1 MKKRFTLLS
10 TALLMGTSLSVFA
23 QEQAG
28 LVDKAEWKEGN
39 YFYLKSA
46 NSYLA
51 LDAERTDSVLVRNSA
66 GETKDE
72 IDLALWQIKKV
83 ETTAGGDVYQFTNKA
98 TKAVLSFSTKANAT
112 TVLDPSGVSQW
123 TFTGGKIVGYY
134 GDSKTLALSVSDSK
148 LTLASTANNSFTVE
162 LPISNYLLKANELG
176 DGIST
181 FILNM
186 GGNYTGDIFKDK
198 ELVATNLTGENKDY
212 MSLQIKGDE
221 YFDDGKAKY
230 LGVDTLYTEI
240 SGAKNAFGF
249 KFVADSTYKGP
260 AGGGT
265 HTWGNEAFQKFKF
278 TIDLKNDSVAMFV
291 KQAPSLTSENKYSG
305 NDVQVVYAT
314 LGDNKVLTVSETNPL
329 QGTAPFIT
337 TRRGTPVTLA
347 NGSGVY
353 FLKNVGKTANAGKY
367 LYGNED
373 KDEKYEYVSET
384 PSVYNPDGQWYVK
397 EENGKYSIVDRLKGT
412 TYASNSEIFAV
423 NGVSGAYTVAGRTDT
438 LSFEYQPKVDLK
450 DKYLGSLYF
459 TEAELKEKA
468 IQLNLQAVDGV
479 VVPISVSD
487 SVLFADT
494 EEDAKIFGLEVKEKS
509 VVGGAKVLG
518 DTLYAVS
525 YHLKDQFGDRYLV
538 KDEES
543 KSLIVSA
550 YQQSIL
556 DVVFESTKYGDTYE
570 MKVGDEYVTYNTKS
584 NLLLLGTSE
593 EAFKFKVDIIDAPQY
608 ETVES
613 SHLRFGSNGK
623 YLTMNPLTLWA
634 ELKNEGQEITKADYT
649 ADNFSFKIE
658 KADTVIPGKP
668 VYLISTCMIGADDE
682 TSDVRYYLSAI
693 DTVQHEGKNR
703 LGFIPSN
710 DTIRTSKNSPAYF
723 SLKKNEDGSLWLEN
737 INVKGGAF
745 VSQIAN
751 TLVMSNTGMNFSA
764 EKASAPTANEE
775 IEAPTSVVVAGGHN
789 SVTVMNAKDKKIVL
803 TDILGKIVGNYLV
816 TSDRFT
822 VPASRGLLIVAIE
835 GEVAQKVIVK

>member
-23 QEQAG
+23 EQASS
-28 LVDKAEWKEGN
+28 VDKAEWKEGYYYQLESN
-39 YFYLKSA
+39 GY
-46 NSYLA
+46 YLA
-51 LDAERTDSVLVRNSA
+51 VDGVVSDSVIVKKTIAESKASLDS
-66 GETKDE
+66 T
-72 IDLALWQIKKV
+72 LWQITKR
-83 ETTAGGDVYQFTNKA
+83 TTSGGIVYQFRNKA
-98 TKAVLSFSTKANAT
+98 TNALLAFAAKENAT
-112 TVLDPSGVSQW
+112 TKLDPAGVSEW
-123 TFTGGKIVGYY
+123 VFSDGNAIKGFFGDGKSYSLSLSKDGVLSLATTNSSNFNIVE
-134 GDSKTLALSVSDSK
+134 TK
-148 LTLASTANNSFTVE
+148 LYT
-162 LPISNYLLKANELG
+162 LKADELG

-181 FILNM
+181 FYMDL
-186 GGNYTGDIFKDK
+186 GGEYEGDIFSGK
-198 ELVATNLTGENKDY
+198 ELIAKETEDGYLKLQYKDD
-212 MSLQIKGDE
+212 QE
-221 YFDDGKAKY
+221 FPDGKAKY

-240 SGAKNAFGF
+240 SGAQNSFGF
-249 KFVADSTYKGP
+249 KFVADSTY
-260 AGGGT
+260 GGK
-265 HTWGNEAFQKFKF
+265 HTWGNEDFQKFKF
-278 TIDLKNDSVAMFV
+278 TIDLKNDSVAVFV
-291 KQAPSLTSENKYSG
+291 KQAPSLSIDNRYSE
-305 NDVQVVYAT
+305 DFQVVYAT
-314 LGDNKVLTVSETNPL
+314 LGDKKVLTVSETNPL

-353 FLKNVGKTANAGKY
+353 FLKNVGKAANAGKY
-367 LYGNED
+367 LYGNEI
-373 KDEKYEYVSET
+373 YASET

-397 EENGKYSIVDRLKGT
+397 EENGKYSIVDRLSNT
-412 TYASNSEIFAV
+412 SYAAANSEIFAV
-423 NGVSGAYTVAGRTDT
+423 KGISGAYTVAGRTDT
-438 LSFEYQPKVDLK
+438 LSFEYQPKVDLE
-450 DKYLGSLYF
+450 DKYLGILRL
-459 TEAELKEKA
+459 TEAELKEKT
-468 IQLNLQAVDGV
+468 IQLNVNAVGGT
-479 VVPISVSD
+479 VPISVSD
-487 SVLFADT
+487 SLLLADMEKEATSFRLFAGT
-494 EEDAKIFGLEVKEKS
+494 EEKTA
-509 VVGGAKVLG
+509 GAQSLG
-518 DTLYAVS
+518 DTLYTVS
-525 YHLKDQFGDRYLV
+525 YRLADQFGDRVLV
-538 KDEES
+538 KDS
-543 KSLIVSA
+543 KTGSLIMSS
-550 YQQSIL
+550 YQKDPLGIVFRQSN
-556 DVVFESTKYGDTYE
+556 DGTVYE
-570 MKVGDEYVTYNTKS
+570 MTVGKEYVTYSTQS
-584 NLLLLGTSE
+584 NLLLSE
-593 EAFKFKVDIIDAPQY
+593 EKSEAVEFDVDIIDAPQY
-608 ETVES
+608 EAVKS

-623 YLTMNPLTLWA
+623 FLTMNPLTLWA
-634 ELKNEGQEITKADYT
+634 ELKNEGQEITKAGYT

-668 VYLISTCMIGADDE
+668 VYLISTCMIGADDK

-723 SLKKNEDGSLWLEN
+723 SLRKNEDGSLWLEN

-789 SVTVMNAKDKKIVL
+789 SVTVMNARDKKIVL

>member
-10 TALLMGTSLSVFA
+10 TALLAVSLS
-23 QEQAG
+23 AG
-28 LVDKAEWKEGN
+28 AADNTEWKEGYYYQLESN
-39 YFYLKSA
+39 GY
-46 NSYLA
+46 YLA
-51 LDAERTDSVLVRNSA
+51 VDGVVSDSVIVKKTIAESKASLDS
-66 GETKDE
+66 T
-72 IDLALWQIKKV
+72 LWQITKR
-83 ETTAGGDVYQFTNKA
+83 TTSGGIVYQFRNKA
-98 TKAVLSFSTKANAT
+98 TNALLAFAAKENAT
-112 TVLDPSGVSQW
+112 TKLDPAGVSEW
-123 TFTGGKIVGYY
+123 VFSDGNAIKGFFGDGKSYSLSLSKDGVLSLATTNSSNFNIVE
-134 GDSKTLALSVSDSK
+134 TK
-148 LTLASTANNSFTVE
+148 LYT
-162 LPISNYLLKANELG
+162 LKADELG

-181 FILNM
+181 FYMDL
-186 GGNYTGDIFKDK
+186 GGEYEGDIFSGK
-198 ELVATNLTGENKDY
+198 ELIAKKAEDGYLKLQYKDD
-212 MSLQIKGDE
+212 QE
-221 YFDDGKAKY
+221 FPDGKAKY

-240 SGAKNAFGF
+240 SSAQNSFGF
-249 KFVADSTYKGP
+249 KFVADSTY
-260 AGGGT
+260 GGK
-265 HTWGNEAFQKFKF
+265 HTWGNEDFQKFKF

-353 FLKNVGKTANAGKY
+353 FLKNVGKAANAGKY
-367 LYGNED
+367 LYGNEI
-373 KDEKYEYVSET
+373 YASET

-397 EENGKYSIVDRLKGT
+397 EENGKYSIVDRLSNT
-412 TYASNSEIFAV
+412 SYAPNCEIFAV

-438 LSFEYQPKVDLK
+438 LSFEYQPKVDLE
-450 DKYLGSLYF
+450 DKYLGILRL
-459 TEAELKEKA
+459 TEAELKEKT
-468 IQLNLQAVDGV
+468 IQLNVNAVGGT
-479 VVPISVSD
+479 VPISVSD
-487 SVLFADT
+487 SLLLADMEKEATSFRLFAGT
-494 EEDAKIFGLEVKEKS
+494 EEKTA
-509 VVGGAKVLG
+509 GAQSLG
-518 DTLYAVS
+518 DTLYTVS
-525 YHLKDQFGDRYLV
+525 YRLADQFGDRVLV
-538 KDEES
+538 KDS
-543 KSLIVSA
+543 KTGSLIMSS
-550 YQQSIL
+550 YQKDPLGIVFRQSN
-556 DVVFESTKYGDTYE
+556 DGTVYE
-570 MKVGDEYVTYNTKS
+570 MTVGKEYVTYSTQS
-584 NLLLLGTSE
+584 NLLLSE
-593 EAFKFKVDIIDAPQY
+593 EKSEAVEFDVDIIDAPQY
-608 ETVES
+608 EAVKS

-634 ELKNEGQEITKADYT
+634 EMKNEGQEITKADYT

-668 VYLISTCMIGADDE
+668 VYLISTCMIGADDK

-723 SLKKNEDGSLWLEN
+723 SLRKNEDGSLWLEN

-789 SVTVMNAKDKKIVL
+789 SVTVMNARDKKIVL

>member
-1 MKKRFTLLS
+1 MDL
-10 TALLMGTSLSVFA
+10 G
-23 QEQAG
+23 
-28 LVDKAEWKEGN
+28 
-39 YFYLKSA
+39 
-46 NSYLA
+46 
-51 LDAERTDSVLVRNSA
+51 
-66 GETKDE
+66 GEYE
-72 IDLALWQIKKV
+72 
-83 ETTAGGDVYQFTNKA
+83 
-98 TKAVLSFSTKANAT
+98 
-112 TVLDPSGVSQW
+112 
-123 TFTGGKIVGYY
+123 
-134 GDSKTLALSVSDSK
+134 
-148 LTLASTANNSFTVE
+148 
-162 LPISNYLLKANELG
+162 
-176 DGIST
+176 
-181 FILNM
+181 
-186 GGNYTGDIFKDK
+186 GDIFSGK
-198 ELVATNLTGENKDY
+198 ELIAKETEDGYLKLQYKDD
-212 MSLQIKGDE
+212 QE
-221 YFDDGKAKY
+221 FPDGKAKY

-240 SGAKNAFGF
+240 SGAQNSFGF
-249 KFVADSTYKGP
+249 KFVADSTY
-260 AGGGT
+260 GGK
-265 HTWGNEAFQKFKF
+265 HTWGNEDFQKFKF
-278 TIDLKNDSVAMFV
+278 TIDLKNDSVAVFV
-291 KQAPSLTSENKYSG
+291 KQAPSLSIDNRYSE
-305 NDVQVVYAT
+305 DFQVVYAT
-314 LGDNKVLTVSETNPL
+314 LGDKKVLTVSETEPL

-353 FLKNVGKTANAGKY
+353 FLKNVGKAANAGKY
-367 LYGNED
+367 LYGNE
-373 KDEKYEYVSET
+373 EYASET

-423 NGVSGAYTVAGRTDT
+423 NGVSGAYTVAGKTDT
-438 LSFEYQPKVDLK
+438 LSFEYQPKVDLN

-468 IQLNLQAVDGV
+468 IRLNLQAVDGV

-494 EEDAKIFGLEVKEKS
+494 EEDAKIFGLEVKDKK

-570 MKVGDEYVTYNTKS
+570 MKVRDEYVTYNTKS

-608 ETVES
+608 EAVKS

-623 YLTMNPLTLWA
+623 FLTMNPLTLWA
-634 ELKNEGQEITKADYT
+634 EMKNEGQEITKAGYT

-723 SLKKNEDGSLWLEN
+723 SLRKNEDGSLWLEN

-789 SVTVMNAKDKKIVL
+789 SVTVMNARDKKIVL

>member
-23 QEQAG
+23 QEQASS
-28 LVDKAEWKEGN
+28 VDKAEWKEGN
-39 YFYLKSA
+39 YFYLKSD

-51 LDAERTDSVLVRNSA
+51 LSAERTDSVLIRSNE
-66 GETKDE
+66 GQTKDE

-123 TFTGGKIVGYY
+123 TFTDGYIVGYY

-148 LTLASTANNSFTVE
+148 LALTSTTNNRFTVE
-162 LPISNYLLKANELG
+162 LPDSKYQLKANELG

-353 FLKNVGKTANAGKY
+353 FLKNAGKTTDGGKY
-367 LYGNED
+367 LYGSG
-373 KDEKYEYVSET
+373 YVAET

-423 NGVSGAYTVAGRTDT
+423 NGVSGAYTVAGKTDT

-494 EEDAKIFGLEVKEKS
+494 EEDAKIFGLEVKDKK
-509 VVGGAKVLG
+509 VVGGAMVLG

-613 SHLRFGSNGK
+613 SHLRFECNGK

>member
-23 QEQAG
+23 QEQASP
-28 LVDKAEWKEGN
+28 VDKAEWKEGN
-39 YFYLKSA
+39 YFYLTSA

-51 LDAERTDSVLVRNSA
+51 LDAERTDSAIVRNSA

-134 GDSKTLALSVSDSK
+134 GDSKTLALSISDSR
-148 LTLASTANNSFTVE
+148 LALVE
-162 LPISNYLLKANELG
+162 ATESEFSVVYPDKAYNLKINELG

-181 FILNM
+181 FYMDL
-186 GGNYTGDIFKDK
+186 GGEYEGDIFSGK
-198 ELVATNLTGENKDY
+198 ELIAKEAEDGFWKLQYKDDQEF
-212 MSLQIKGDE
+212 S
-221 YFDDGKAKY
+221 DGKAKY
-230 LGVDTLYTEI
+230 LGVDSVKTTI
-240 SGAKNAFGF
+240 TGATGSYGLQF
-249 KFVADSTYKGP
+249 KADSMYTKG
-260 AGGGT
+260 AL
-265 HTWGNEAFQKFKF
+265 HSYSNDDAQKFKF
-278 TIDLKNDSVAMFV
+278 VIDLSNDSIAVFV
-291 KQAPSLTSENKYSG
+291 KKVNTAENI
-305 NDVQVVYAT
+305 QVVYAT
-314 LGDNKVLTVSETNPL
+314 LGDNKVLTVSETTSKDDMMLPT

-367 LYGNED
+367 LYGNEV
-373 KDEKYEYVSET
+373 YTSET

-397 EENGKYSIVDRLKGT
+397 EENGKYSIVDRLSNKL
-412 TYASNSEIFAV
+412 YATNCEIFAV
-423 NGVSGAYTVAGRTDT
+423 KGISGAYTVAGRTDT

-450 DKYLGSLYF
+450 DKYLGILRL
-459 TEAELKEKA
+459 TEAELKEKT
-468 IQLNLQAVDGV
+468 IQLNVNAVGGT
-479 VVPISVSD
+479 VPISVSD
-487 SVLFADT
+487 SLLLADMEKEATSFRLFAGT
-494 EEDAKIFGLEVKEKS
+494 EEKTA
-509 VVGGAKVLG
+509 GAQSLG
-518 DTLYAVS
+518 DTLYTVS
-525 YHLKDQFGDRYLV
+525 YRLADQFGDRVLV
-538 KDEES
+538 KDS
-543 KSLIVSA
+543 KTGSLIMSS
-550 YQQSIL
+550 YQKDPLGIVFRQSN
-556 DVVFESTKYGDTYE
+556 DGTVYE
-570 MKVGDEYVTYNTKS
+570 MTVGKEYVTYSTQS
-584 NLLLLGTSE
+584 NLLLSE
-593 EAFKFKVDIIDAPQY
+593 EKSEAVEFDVDIIDAPQY

-613 SHLRFGSNGK
+613 SHLRFECNGK

>member
-10 TALLMGTSLSVFA
+10 TALLMGASLSVSA
-23 QEQAG
+23 AD
-28 LVDKAEWKEGN
+28 VDKAEWKEGN
-39 YFYLKSA
+39 YFYLKTDA
-46 NSYLA
+46 QYYLA
-51 LDAERTDSVLVRNSA
+51 LDEMRTDSVLLRNNA
-66 GETKDE
+66 GTTKDE

-123 TFTGGKIVGYY
+123 TFTDGKIVGYY
-134 GDSKTLALSVSDSK
+134 GDSKTLAVSIKDSK
-148 LTLASTANNSFTVE
+148 DLVLATETSDAFSVE
-162 LPISNYLLKANELG
+162 YPNKKYLLEANELG
-176 DGIST
+176 NGIST
-181 FILNM
+181 FVLNM
-186 GGNYTGDIFKDK
+186 GGNYTGDIFKDN
-198 ELVATNLTGENKDY
+198 ELIATDLTGDDEAY

-221 YFDDGKAKY
+221 YFEDGKAKY

-240 SGAKNAFGF
+240 SGAQNSFGF
-249 KFVADSTYKGP
+249 KFVADSTY
-260 AGGGT
+260 GGT
-265 HTWGNEAFQKFKF
+265 HTWGNGDFQKFKF
-278 TIDLKNDSVAMFV
+278 TIDLKNDSIAMFV
-291 KQAPSLTSENKYSG
+291 KQAPSLSIVNRYST
-305 NDVQVVYAT
+305 DVQVVYAT
-314 LGDNKVLTVSETNPL
+314 LGDNKVLTVSETTSKGDTILPT
-329 QGTAPFIT
+329 QGKAPFIT
-337 TRRGTPVTLA
+337 TRRGTPVTLT

-353 FLKNVGKTANAGKY
+353 FLKNIGRTTNAGKY
-367 LYGNED
+367 LYGNE
-373 KDEKYEYVSET
+373 EYASET
-384 PSVYNPDGQWYVK
+384 PSLYNPDGQWYVK
-397 EENGKYSIVDRLKGT
+397 EENGKYSIVNRLSNEA
-412 TYASNSEIFAV
+412 YATNSEIFAV
-423 NGVSGAYTVAGRTDT
+423 KGASGIYTVAGKNDT
-438 LSFEYQPKVDLK
+438 LSFIYQPTVDLK
-450 DKYLGSLYF
+450 DKYLGVLRL
-459 TEAELKEKA
+459 TEAELKEKT
-468 IQLNLQAVDGV
+468 IQLSVKAVGGTA
-479 VVPISVSD
+479 PISVSD
-487 SVLFADT
+487 SLLLADMENEATPFRLLAGT
-494 EEDAKIFGLEVKEKS
+494 EGKTA
-509 VVGGAKVLG
+509 GAQSLG
-518 DTLYAVS
+518 DTLYTVS
-525 YHLKDQFGDRYLV
+525 YRLADQFGDRVLV
-538 KDEES
+538 KDT
-543 KSLIVSA
+543 KTGSLIMSSF
-550 YQQSIL
+550 QKDTL
-556 DVVFESTKYGDTYE
+556 DVVFRQSNDGTVYE
-570 MKVGDEYVTYNTKS
+570 LTVGDNYVTYNTQS
-584 NLLLLGTSE
+584 NLLLSDKKSE
-593 EAFKFKVDIIDAPQY
+593 AVSFDVEVVDAPQY

-613 SHLRFGSNGK
+613 SHLRFECNGK

>member
-10 TALLMGTSLSVFA
+10 TALLAVSLS
-23 QEQAG
+23 AG
-28 LVDKAEWKEGN
+28 AADNTERKEGYYYQLESN
-39 YFYLKSA
+39 GY
-46 NSYLA
+46 YLA
-51 LDAERTDSVLVRNSA
+51 VDGVVSDSVIVKKTIAESKASLDS
-66 GETKDE
+66 T
-72 IDLALWQIKKV
+72 LWQITKR
-83 ETTAGGDVYQFTNKA
+83 TTSGGIVYQFRNKA
-98 TKAVLSFSTKANAT
+98 TNALLAFAAKENAT
-112 TVLDPSGVSQW
+112 TKLDPAGVSEW
-123 TFTGGKIVGYY
+123 AFSDGNAIKGFFGDGKSYSLSLSKDGVLSLATTNSSNFNIVETMLY
-134 GDSKTLALSVSDSK
+134 
-148 LTLASTANNSFTVE
+148 
-162 LPISNYLLKANELG
+162 ILKADELG

-181 FILNM
+181 FYMDL
-186 GGNYTGDIFKDK
+186 GGEYEGDIFSGK
-198 ELVATNLTGENKDY
+198 ELIAKKAEDGYLKLQYKDD
-212 MSLQIKGDE
+212 QE
-221 YFDDGKAKY
+221 FPDGKAKY

-240 SGAKNAFGF
+240 SGAQNSFGF
-249 KFVADSTYKGP
+249 KFVADSTY
-260 AGGGT
+260 GGK
-265 HTWGNEAFQKFKF
+265 HTWGNEDFQKFKF
-278 TIDLKNDSVAMFV
+278 TIDLKNDSVAVFV
-291 KQAPSLTSENKYSG
+291 KQAPSLSIDNRYSE
-305 NDVQVVYAT
+305 DFQVVYAT
-314 LGDNKVLTVSETNPL
+314 LGDKKVLTVSETEPL

-353 FLKNVGKTANAGKY
+353 FLKKVGKAANAGKY
-367 LYGNED
+367 LYGNE
-373 KDEKYEYVSET
+373 EYVSET

-423 NGVSGAYTVAGRTDT
+423 NGVSGAYTVAGKTDT
-438 LSFEYQPKVDLK
+438 LSFEYQPKVDLE
-450 DKYLGSLYF
+450 DKYLGILRL
-459 TEAELKEKA
+459 TEAELKEKT
-468 IQLNLQAVDGV
+468 IQLNVNAVGGT
-479 VVPISVSD
+479 VPISVSD
-487 SVLFADT
+487 SLLLADMEKEATSFRLLAGT
-494 EEDAKIFGLEVKEKS
+494 EEKTA
-509 VVGGAKVLG
+509 GAQSLG
-518 DTLYAVS
+518 DTLYTVS
-525 YHLKDQFGDRYLV
+525 YRLADQFGDRVLV
-538 KDEES
+538 KDS
-543 KSLIVSA
+543 KTGSLIMSS
-550 YQQSIL
+550 YQKDPLDIVFRQSN
-556 DVVFESTKYGDTYE
+556 DGTVYE
-570 MKVGDEYVTYNTKS
+570 MTVGKEYVTYSTQS
-584 NLLLLGTSE
+584 NLLLSE
-593 EAFKFKVDIIDAPQY
+593 EKSDAVEFDVDIIDAPQY

-668 VYLISTCMIGADDE
+668 VYLISTCMIGADDK

-723 SLKKNEDGSLWLEN
+723 SLRKNEDGSLWLEN

>member
-10 TALLMGTSLSVFA
+10 TALLLGASFSAVA
-23 QEQAG
+23 A
-28 LVDKAEWKEGN
+28 VDKAEWKEGN
-39 YFYLKSA
+39 YYQLQSGEYYLVVDGAVS
-46 NSYLA
+46 
-51 LDAERTDSVLVRNSA
+51 DSVIVKKKVEEA
-66 GETKDE
+66 TKASLDST
-72 IDLALWQIKKV
+72 LWQITKR
-83 ETTAGGDVYQFTNKA
+83 TTSGGVVYQFRNKA
-98 TKAVLSFSTKANAT
+98 TNAYLAFAPKENAT
-112 TVLDPSGVSQW
+112 TKLDPSGVSEW
-123 TFTGGKIVGYY
+123 TFNEDGAIKGYFGDGKSYSLSISSDDLSLSTTTASNFNIVAADPY
-134 GDSKTLALSVSDSK
+134 TLKS
-148 LTLASTANNSFTVE
+148 
-162 LPISNYLLKANELG
+162 YELG

-181 FILNM
+181 FYMDL
-186 GGNYTGDIFKDK
+186 GGEYEGDIFSGK
-198 ELVATNLTGENKDY
+198 ELIAKDIEDGFLK
-212 MSLQIKGDE
+212 LQYKDDQE
-221 YFDDGKAKY
+221 FSDGKAKY
-230 LGVDTLYTEI
+230 LGVDSVKTTI
-240 SGAKNAFGF
+240 SGATGSYGLQF
-249 KFVADSTYKGP
+249 KADSIYAKG
-260 AGGGT
+260 AL
-265 HTWGNEAFQKFKF
+265 HSYSNDDAQKFKF
-278 TIDLKNDSVAMFV
+278 VIDLSNDSIAVFV
-291 KQAPSLTSENKYSG
+291 KKVNTAENI
-305 NDVQVVYAT
+305 QVVYAT
-314 LGDNKVLTVSETNPL
+314 LGENKVLTVSETESL

-373 KDEKYEYVSET
+373 EDEKYEYVSET

-397 EENGKYSIVDRLKGT
+397 EENGKYSIVDRLSNT
-412 TYASNSEIFAV
+412 SYATNSEIFAV
-423 NGVSGAYTVAGRTDT
+423 KGASGAYTVAGRTDT
-438 LSFEYQPKVDLK
+438 LTFEYQPKVDLK

-459 TEAELKEKA
+459 SEAELKEKV
-468 IQLNLQAVDGV
+468 IQLNLQAVDGI

-494 EEDAKIFGLEVKEKS
+494 EEDAKIFRLEVNDKR
-509 VVGGAKVLG
+509 VVGGATILG

-525 YHLKDQFGDRYLV
+525 YLLKDQFGDRYLV
-538 KDEES
+538 EDKEN
-543 KSLIVSA
+543 KSLVVSEF
-550 YQQSIL
+550 QQSVL

-570 MKVGDEYVTYNTKS
+570 MKVKDEYVTYNTKS
-584 NLLLLGTSE
+584 NFLLLGPSE
-593 EAFKFKVDIIDAPQY
+593 EAFKFKVNIIDAPQY

-634 ELKNEGQEITKADYT
+634 EMKNEGQEITKAGYT

-668 VYLISTCMIGADDE
+668 VYLISTCMIGADDK

-693 DTVQHEGKNR
+693 DTAKYEGKNR

-737 INVKGGAF
+737 VNVKGGSF
-745 VSQIAN
+745 VTQIAN
-751 TLVMSNTGMNFSA
+751 TLVMSNTGMNFTT

-775 IEAPTSVVVAGGHN
+775 IEKPVSVIVAGGHN

>member
-10 TALLMGTSLSVFA
+10 TALLLGASFSAVA
-23 QEQAG
+23 A
-28 LVDKAEWKEGN
+28 VDKAEWKEGN
-39 YFYLKSA
+39 YFYLTS
-46 NSYLA
+46 NGSYLA
-51 LDAERTDSVLVRNSA
+51 LDAERTDSVLVRSNK
-66 GETKDE
+66 GDKKED

-83 ETTAGGDVYQFTNKA
+83 ETTAAGDVYQFTNKA
-98 TKAVLSFSTKANAT
+98 TKAVLAFSTKANAT

-134 GDSKTLALSVSDSK
+134 GDSKTLALSVSDAK
-148 LTLASTANNSFTVE
+148 LALTSTTSNSFTVE
-162 LPISNYLLKANELG
+162 LPDSNYRLKANELG

-186 GGNYTGDIFKDK
+186 GGNYSGDIFKDK
-198 ELVATNLTGENKDY
+198 ELVATDLTGENEAY
-212 MSLQIKGDE
+212 MSLQVKGDE

-260 AGGGT
+260 AGGGK

-291 KQAPSLTSENKYSG
+291 KQAPSLTSVNKYSG

-347 NGSGVY
+347 NSSGVY
-353 FLKNVGKTANAGKY
+353 FLKTVGKTANAGKY
-367 LYGNED
+367 LYG
-373 KDEKYEYVSET
+373 DENVTYKYVAET

-397 EENGKYSIVDRLKGT
+397 EENGKYSIVDRLRGK
-412 TYASNSEIFAV
+412 TYAANSEIFAV
-423 NGVSGAYTVAGRTDT
+423 KGVSGAYTVAGRTDT
-438 LSFEYQPKVDLK
+438 LAFEYQPKVDLK

-459 TEAELKEKA
+459 SEAELKEKV
-468 IQLNLQAVDGV
+468 IQLNLQAVDGI

-494 EEDAKIFGLEVKEKS
+494 EEDAKIFRLEVNDKR
-509 VVGGAKVLG
+509 VVGGATIFG

-525 YHLKDQFGDRYLV
+525 YLLKDQFGDRYLV
-538 KDEES
+538 EDKEN
-543 KSLIVSA
+543 KSLVVSEF
-550 YQQSIL
+550 QQSVL

-570 MKVGDEYVTYNTKS
+570 MKVKDEYVTYNTKS
-584 NLLLLGTSE
+584 NFLLLGPSE
-593 EAFKFKVDIIDAPQY
+593 EAFKFKVNIINAPQY

-634 ELKNEGQEITKADYT
+634 EMKNEGQEITKAGYT

-668 VYLISTCMIGADDE
+668 VYLISTCMIGADDK

-693 DTVQHEGKNR
+693 DTVQYEGKNR

-737 INVKGGAF
+737 VNVKGGSF
-745 VSQIAN
+745 VTQIAN
-751 TLVMSNTGMNFSA
+751 TLVMSNTGMNFTT

-775 IEAPTSVVVAGGHN
+775 IEKPVSVIVAGGHN
-789 SVTVMNAKDKKIVL
+789 SVSVMNAKDKKIVL

>member
-23 QEQAG
+23 QEQASP
-28 LVDKAEWKEGN
+28 VDKAEWKEGN
-39 YFYLKSA
+39 YFYLTSA

-51 LDAERTDSVLVRNSA
+51 LDAERTDSVLVRSNK
-66 GETKDE
+66 GDTKDE

-162 LPISNYLLKANELG
+162 LPISNYLLKADELG

-291 KQAPSLTSENKYSG
+291 KQAPSLALDKIYSEK
-305 NDVQVVYAT
+305 DVQVVYAT
-314 LGDNKVLTVSETNPL
+314 LGDNKVLTISETNPL

-367 LYGNED
+367 LYGNEV
-373 KDEKYEYVSET
+373 YISET

-423 NGVSGAYTVAGRTDT
+423 NGVSGAYTVAGKTDT

-450 DKYLGSLYF
+450 DKYLGILRL
-459 TEAELKEKA
+459 TEAELKEKT
-468 IQLNLQAVDGV
+468 IQLNVNAVGGT
-479 VVPISVSD
+479 VPISVSD
-487 SVLFADT
+487 SLLLADMEKEATSFRLFAGT
-494 EEDAKIFGLEVKEKS
+494 EEKTA
-509 VVGGAKVLG
+509 GAQSLG
-518 DTLYAVS
+518 DTLYTVS
-525 YHLKDQFGDRYLV
+525 YRLADQFGDRVLV
-538 KDEES
+538 KDS
-543 KSLIVSA
+543 KTGSLIMSS
-550 YQQSIL
+550 YQKDPLGIVFRQSN
-556 DVVFESTKYGDTYE
+556 DGTVYE
-570 MKVGDEYVTYNTKS
+570 MTVGKEYVTYSTQS
-584 NLLLLGTSE
+584 NLLLSE
-593 EAFKFKVDIIDAPQY
+593 EKSEAVEFDVDIIDAPQY

-613 SHLRFGSNGK
+613 SHLRFECNGK

>member
-23 QEQAG
+23 QEQASP
-28 LVDKAEWKEGN
+28 VDKAEWKEGN
-39 YFYLKSA
+39 YFYLTSA

-51 LDAERTDSVLVRNSA
+51 LDAERTDSVIVRNSA

-134 GDSKTLALSVSDSK
+134 GDSKTLALSISDSR
-148 LTLASTANNSFTVE
+148 LALVE
-162 LPISNYLLKANELG
+162 ATESEFSVVYPDKAYNLKINELG

-181 FILNM
+181 FYMDL
-186 GGNYTGDIFKDK
+186 GGEYEGDIFSGK
-198 ELVATNLTGENKDY
+198 ELIAKEAEDGFWKLQYKDDQEF
-212 MSLQIKGDE
+212 S
-221 YFDDGKAKY
+221 DGKAKY
-230 LGVDTLYTEI
+230 LGVDSVKTTI
-240 SGAKNAFGF
+240 TGATGSYGLQF
-249 KFVADSTYKGP
+249 KADSMYTKG
-260 AGGGT
+260 AL
-265 HTWGNEAFQKFKF
+265 HSYSNDDAQKFKF
-278 TIDLKNDSVAMFV
+278 VIDLSNDSIAVFV
-291 KQAPSLTSENKYSG
+291 KKVNTAENI
-305 NDVQVVYAT
+305 QVVYAT

-337 TRRGTPVTLA
+337 TRRGTPVTLV

-367 LYGNED
+367 LYGNEV
-373 KDEKYEYVSET
+373 YASET

-397 EENGKYSIVDRLKGT
+397 EENGKYSIVDRLSNT
-412 TYASNSEIFAV
+412 SYAANSEIFAV
-423 NGVSGAYTVAGRTDT
+423 KGISGAYTVAGRTDT

-450 DKYLGSLYF
+450 DKYLGILRL
-459 TEAELKEKA
+459 TEAELKEKT
-468 IQLNLQAVDGV
+468 IQLNVNAVGGT
-479 VVPISVSD
+479 VPISVSD
-487 SVLFADT
+487 SLLLADMEKEATSFRLFAGT
-494 EEDAKIFGLEVKEKS
+494 EEKTA
-509 VVGGAKVLG
+509 GAQSLG
-518 DTLYAVS
+518 DTLYTVS
-525 YHLKDQFGDRYLV
+525 YRLADQFGDRVLV
-538 KDEES
+538 KDS
-543 KSLIVSA
+543 KTGSLIMSS
-550 YQQSIL
+550 YQKDPLGIVFRQSN
-556 DVVFESTKYGDTYE
+556 DGTVYE
-570 MKVGDEYVTYNTKS
+570 MTVGKEYVTYSTQS
-584 NLLLLGTSE
+584 NLLLSE
-593 EAFKFKVDIIDAPQY
+593 EKSEAVEFDVDIIDAPQY

-613 SHLRFGSNGK
+613 SHLRFECNGK

-693 DTVQHEGKNR
+693 DSVQHEGKNR

>member
-10 TALLMGTSLSVFA
+10 TALLAVSLS
-23 QEQAG
+23 AG
-28 LVDKAEWKEGN
+28 AADNTEWKEGYYYQLESN
-39 YFYLKSA
+39 GY
-46 NSYLA
+46 YLA
-51 LDAERTDSVLVRNSA
+51 VDGVVSDSVIVKKTIAESKASLDS
-66 GETKDE
+66 T
-72 IDLALWQIKKV
+72 LWQITKR
-83 ETTAGGDVYQFTNKA
+83 TTSGGIVYQFRNKA
-98 TKAVLSFSTKANAT
+98 TNALLAFAAKENAT
-112 TVLDPSGVSQW
+112 TKLDPAGVSEW
-123 TFTGGKIVGYY
+123 VFSDGNAIKGFFGDGKSYSLSLSKDGVLSLATTNSSNFNIVE
-134 GDSKTLALSVSDSK
+134 TK
-148 LTLASTANNSFTVE
+148 LYT
-162 LPISNYLLKANELG
+162 LKADELG

-181 FILNM
+181 FYMDL
-186 GGNYTGDIFKDK
+186 GGEYEGDIFSGK
-198 ELVATNLTGENKDY
+198 ELIAKETEDGYLKLQYKDD
-212 MSLQIKGDE
+212 QE
-221 YFDDGKAKY
+221 FPDGKAKY

-240 SGAKNAFGF
+240 SDAQNSFGF
-249 KFVADSTYKGP
+249 KFVADSTY
-260 AGGGT
+260 GGK
-265 HTWGNEAFQKFKF
+265 HTWGNEDFQKFKF
-278 TIDLKNDSVAMFV
+278 TIDLKNDSVAVFV
-291 KQAPSLTSENKYSG
+291 KQAPSLSIDNKYSP
-305 NDVQVVYAT
+305 DVQVVYAT
-314 LGDNKVLTVSETNPL
+314 LGDKKVLTVSETEPL

-353 FLKNVGKTANAGKY
+353 FLKNVGKAANAGKY
-367 LYGNED
+367 LYGNEI
-373 KDEKYEYVSET
+373 YASET

-397 EENGKYSIVDRLKGT
+397 EENGKYSIVDRLSNT
-412 TYASNSEIFAV
+412 SYAPNCEIFAV

-438 LSFEYQPKVDLK
+438 LSFEYQPKVDLT

-459 TEAELKEKA
+459 TEAELNEKA

-494 EEDAKIFGLEVKEKS
+494 EEDAKIFGLEVKDKK

-584 NLLLLGTSE
+584 NLLLLGTSK

-608 ETVES
+608 EAVKS

-623 YLTMNPLTLWA
+623 FLTMNPLTLWA
-634 ELKNEGQEITKADYT
+634 EMKNEGQEITKAGYT

-658 KADTVIPGKP
+658 KADTIIPGKP
-668 VYLISTCMIGADDE
+668 VYLISTCMIGADDK

-723 SLKKNEDGSLWLEN
+723 SLRKNEDGSLWLEN

-775 IEAPTSVVVAGGHN
+775 IETPTSVVVAGGHN

>member
-23 QEQAG
+23 QEQASS
-28 LVDKAEWKEGN
+28 VDKAEWKEGN
-39 YFYLKSA
+39 YFYLTSA

-51 LDAERTDSVLVRNSA
+51 LDAERTDSVLVRSNK
-66 GETKDE
+66 GDTKDE

-123 TFTGGKIVGYY
+123 TFTDGYIVGYY

-148 LTLASTANNSFTVE
+148 LALTSTTNNRFTVE
-162 LPISNYLLKANELG
+162 LPDSKYQLKANELG

-186 GGNYTGDIFKDK
+186 GGNYTGDIFKGK

-291 KQAPSLTSENKYSG
+291 KQAPSLTSENKYSEK
-305 NDVQVVYAT
+305 DVQVVYAT

-337 TRRGTPVTLA
+337 TCRGTPVTLA

-353 FLKNVGKTANAGKY
+353 FLKNVGKTADAGKY
-367 LYGNED
+367 LYGKE
-373 KDEKYEYVSET
+373 DEKYEYASET

-397 EENGKYSIVDRLKGT
+397 EEDGKYSIVDRLSNIS
-412 TYASNSEIFAV
+412 YATNSEIFAV

-494 EEDAKIFGLEVKEKS
+494 EEDAKIFGLEVKDKK
-509 VVGGAKVLG
+509 VVGGAMVLG

-613 SHLRFGSNGK
+613 SHLRFECNGK

-634 ELKNEGQEITKADYT
+634 ELKNEGQKITKADYT

>member
-10 TALLMGTSLSVFA
+10 TALLAVSLS
-23 QEQAG
+23 AG
-28 LVDKAEWKEGN
+28 AADNTEWKEGYYYQLESN
-39 YFYLKSA
+39 GY
-46 NSYLA
+46 YLA
-51 LDAERTDSVLVRNSA
+51 VDGVVSDSVIVKKTIAESKALLDS
-66 GETKDE
+66 T
-72 IDLALWQIKKV
+72 LWQITKR
-83 ETTAGGDVYQFTNKA
+83 TTSGGIVYQFRNKA
-98 TKAVLSFSTKANAT
+98 TNALLAFAAKENAT
-112 TVLDPSGVSQW
+112 TKLDPAGVSEW
-123 TFTGGKIVGYY
+123 VFSDGNAIKGFFGDGKSYSLSLSKDGVLSLATTNSSNFNIVE
-134 GDSKTLALSVSDSK
+134 TK
-148 LTLASTANNSFTVE
+148 LYT
-162 LPISNYLLKANELG
+162 LKADELG

-181 FILNM
+181 FYMDL
-186 GGNYTGDIFKDK
+186 GGEYEGDIFSGK
-198 ELVATNLTGENKDY
+198 ELIAKETEDGYLKLQYKDD
-212 MSLQIKGDE
+212 QE
-221 YFDDGKAKY
+221 FPDGKAKY

-240 SGAKNAFGF
+240 SDAQNSFGF
-249 KFVADSTYKGP
+249 KFVADSTY
-260 AGGGT
+260 GGK
-265 HTWGNEAFQKFKF
+265 HTWGNEDFQKFKF
-278 TIDLKNDSVAMFV
+278 TIDLKNDSVAVFV
-291 KQAPSLTSENKYSG
+291 KQAPSLSIDNKYSP
-305 NDVQVVYAT
+305 DVQVVYAT
-314 LGDNKVLTVSETNPL
+314 LGDKKVLTVSETEPL

-353 FLKNVGKTANAGKY
+353 FLKNVGKAANAGKY
-367 LYGNED
+367 LYGNEI
-373 KDEKYEYVSET
+373 YASET

-423 NGVSGAYTVAGRTDT
+423 NGVSGAYTVAGKTDT
-438 LSFEYQPKVDLK
+438 LSFEYQPKVDLN
-450 DKYLGSLYF
+450 DKYLGILRL
-459 TEAELKEKA
+459 TEAELKEKT
-468 IQLNLQAVDGV
+468 IQLNVNAVGGT
-479 VVPISVSD
+479 VPISVSD
-487 SVLFADT
+487 SLLLADMEKEATSFRLFAGT
-494 EEDAKIFGLEVKEKS
+494 EEKTA
-509 VVGGAKVLG
+509 GAQSLG
-518 DTLYAVS
+518 DTLYTVS
-525 YHLKDQFGDRYLV
+525 YRLADQFGDRVLV
-538 KDEES
+538 KDS
-543 KSLIVSA
+543 KTGSLIMSS
-550 YQQSIL
+550 YQKDPLGIVFRQSN
-556 DVVFESTKYGDTYE
+556 DGTVYE
-570 MKVGDEYVTYNTKS
+570 MTVGKEYVTYSTQS
-584 NLLLLGTSE
+584 NLLLSE
-593 EAFKFKVDIIDAPQY
+593 EKSEAVEFKVDIIDAPQY
-608 ETVES
+608 EAVKS

-623 YLTMNPLTLWA
+623 FLTMNPLTLWA
-634 ELKNEGQEITKADYT
+634 EMKNEGQEITKAGYT

-710 DTIRTSKNSPAYF
+710 DTIRTSKNSTAYF
-723 SLKKNEDGSLWLEN
+723 SLRKNEDGSLWLEN

-751 TLVMSNTGMNFSA
+751 TLIMSNTGMNFSA

-789 SVTVMNAKDKKIVL
+789 SVTVMNARDKKIVL

>member
-23 QEQAG
+23 QEQASS
-28 LVDKAEWKEGN
+28 VDKAEWKEGN
-39 YFYLKSA
+39 YFYLTSA

-51 LDAERTDSVLVRNSA
+51 LDAERTDSVLVRSNK
-66 GETKDE
+66 GDTKDE

-123 TFTGGKIVGYY
+123 TFTDGYIVGYY

-148 LTLASTANNSFTVE
+148 LALTSTTNNRFTVE
-162 LPISNYLLKANELG
+162 LPDSKYQLKANELG

-373 KDEKYEYVSET
+373 EDEKYEYVSET

-423 NGVSGAYTVAGRTDT
+423 NGVSGAYTVAGKTDT

-459 TEAELKEKA
+459 TEAELNEKA

-494 EEDAKIFGLEVKEKS
+494 EEDAKIFGLEVKDKK
-509 VVGGAKVLG
+509 VVGGAMALG

>member
-10 TALLMGTSLSVFA
+10 TALLMGASLSVSA
-23 QEQAG
+23 AD
-28 LVDKAEWKEGN
+28 VDKAEWKEGN
-39 YFYLKSA
+39 YFYLKTDA
-46 NSYLA
+46 QYYLA
-51 LDAERTDSVLVRNSA
+51 LDEMRTDSVLLRNNA
-66 GETKDE
+66 GTTKDE

-123 TFTGGKIVGYY
+123 TFTDGKIVGYY
-134 GDSKTLALSVSDSK
+134 GDSKTLAVSIKDSK
-148 LTLASTANNSFTVE
+148 DLVLATETSDAFSVE
-162 LPISNYLLKANELG
+162 YPNKKYLLEANELG
-176 DGIST
+176 NGIST
-181 FILNM
+181 FVLNM
-186 GGNYTGDIFKDK
+186 GGNYTGDIFKDN
-198 ELVATNLTGENKDY
+198 ELIATDLTGDDEAY

-221 YFDDGKAKY
+221 YFEDGKAKY

-240 SGAKNAFGF
+240 SGAQNSFGF
-249 KFVADSTYKGP
+249 KFVADSTY
-260 AGGGT
+260 GGT
-265 HTWGNEAFQKFKF
+265 HTWGNGDFQKFKF
-278 TIDLKNDSVAMFV
+278 TIDLKNDSIAMFV
-291 KQAPSLTSENKYSG
+291 KQAPSLSIDNRYST
-305 NDVQVVYAT
+305 DVQVVYAT
-314 LGDNKVLTVSETNPL
+314 LGDNKVLTVSETDPL

-337 TRRGTPVTLA
+337 TRRGTPVTLT

-353 FLKNVGKTANAGKY
+353 FLKNIGRTTNAGKY
-367 LYGNED
+367 LYGNE
-373 KDEKYEYVSET
+373 EYASET
-384 PSVYNPDGQWYVK
+384 PSLYNPDGQWYVK
-397 EENGKYSIVDRLKGT
+397 EENGKYSIVNRLTNK
-412 TYASNSEIFAV
+412 TYAANSEIFAV
-423 NGVSGAYTVAGRTDT
+423 KGASGIYTVAGKNDT
-438 LSFEYQPKVDLK
+438 LSFVYQPTVDLK
-450 DKYLGSLYF
+450 DKYLGVLRL
-459 TEAELKEKA
+459 TEAELKEKT
-468 IQLNLQAVDGV
+468 IQLSVKAVGGTA
-479 VVPISVSD
+479 PISVSD
-487 SVLFADT
+487 SLLLADMENEATPFRLLAGT
-494 EEDAKIFGLEVKEKS
+494 EGKTA
-509 VVGGAKVLG
+509 GAQSLG
-518 DTLYAVS
+518 DTLYTVS
-525 YHLKDQFGDRYLV
+525 YRLADQFGDRVLV
-538 KDEES
+538 KDTETG
-543 KSLIVSA
+543 SLIMSSF
-550 YQQSIL
+550 QKDTL
-556 DVVFESTKYGDTYE
+556 DVVFRQSNDGTVYE
-570 MKVGDEYVTYNTKS
+570 LTVGDNYVTYNTQS
-584 NLLLLGTSE
+584 NLLLSDKKSE
-593 EAFKFKVDIIDAPQY
+593 AVSFDVEVVDAPQY

-634 ELKNEGQEITKADYT
+634 EMKNEGQEITKAGYT

-693 DTVQHEGKNR
+693 DTAQYEGKNR

-737 INVKGGAF
+737 VNVKGGSF
-745 VSQIAN
+745 VTQIAN
-751 TLVMSNTGMNFSA
+751 TLVMSNAGMNFSA
-764 EKASAPTANEE
+764 EKASAPTANEV
-775 IEAPTSVVVAGGHN
+775 IETPTSVIVAGGHN

>member
-23 QEQAG
+23 EQASS
-28 LVDKAEWKEGN
+28 VDKAEWKEGN

-148 LTLASTANNSFTVE
+148 LALASTANNSFTVE

-260 AGGGT
+260 KGGGT

-291 KQAPSLTSENKYSG
+291 KQAPSLALDKIYSEK
-305 NDVQVVYAT
+305 DVQVVYAT

-373 KDEKYEYVSET
+373 KEYEYASET

-397 EENGKYSIVDRLKGT
+397 EENGKYSIVDRLSNT
-412 TYASNSEIFAV
+412 SYAANSEIFAV

-525 YHLKDQFGDRYLV
+525 YHLKDQFGYRYLV

-593 EAFKFKVDIIDAPQY
+593 DAFKFKVDIIDAPQY

-658 KADTVIPGKP
+658 KADTIIPGKP

-822 VPASRGLLIVAIE
+822 VPVSRGLLIVAIE

>member
-10 TALLMGTSLSVFA
+10 TALLAVSLS
-23 QEQAG
+23 AG
-28 LVDKAEWKEGN
+28 AADNTEWKEGYYYQLESN
-39 YFYLKSA
+39 GY
-46 NSYLA
+46 YLA
-51 LDAERTDSVLVRNSA
+51 VDGVVSDSVIVKKTIAESKALLDS
-66 GETKDE
+66 T
-72 IDLALWQIKKV
+72 LWQITKR
-83 ETTAGGDVYQFTNKA
+83 TTSGGIVYQFRNKA
-98 TKAVLSFSTKANAT
+98 TNALLAFAAKENAT
-112 TVLDPSGVSQW
+112 TKLDPAGVSEW
-123 TFTGGKIVGYY
+123 VFSDGNAIKGFFGDGKSYSLSLSKDGVLSLATTNSSNFNIVE
-134 GDSKTLALSVSDSK
+134 TK
-148 LTLASTANNSFTVE
+148 LYT
-162 LPISNYLLKANELG
+162 LKADELG

-181 FILNM
+181 FYMDLD
-186 GGNYTGDIFKDK
+186 GEYEGDIFSGK
-198 ELVATNLTGENKDY
+198 ELIAKETEDGYLKLQYKDD
-212 MSLQIKGDE
+212 QE
-221 YFDDGKAKY
+221 FPDGKAKY
-230 LGVDTLYTEI
+230 LGVDSVKTTITGATGSYGLLFKADSMYTE
-240 SGAKNAFGF
+240 GALHSYSNDDA
-249 KFVADSTYKGP
+249 
-260 AGGGT
+260 
-265 HTWGNEAFQKFKF
+265 QKFKF
-278 TIDLKNDSVAMFV
+278 VIDLSNDSIAVFV
-291 KQAPSLTSENKYSG
+291 KKVNTAENI
-305 NDVQVVYAT
+305 QVVYAT
-314 LGDNKVLTVSETNPL
+314 LGDKKVLTVSETEPL

-353 FLKNVGKTANAGKY
+353 FLKNVGKAANAGKY
-367 LYGNED
+367 LYGNEI
-373 KDEKYEYVSET
+373 YASET

-423 NGVSGAYTVAGRTDT
+423 NGVSGAYTVAGKTDT
-438 LSFEYQPKVDLK
+438 LSFEYQPKVDLN

-468 IQLNLQAVDGV
+468 IRLNLQAVDGV

-494 EEDAKIFGLEVKEKS
+494 EEDAKIFGLEVKDKK

-525 YHLKDQFGDRYLV
+525 YHLKDQFGDRYLA

-608 ETVES
+608 EAVKS

-623 YLTMNPLTLWA
+623 FLTMNPLTLWA
-634 ELKNEGQEITKADYT
+634 EMKNEGQEITKAGYT

-658 KADTVIPGKP
+658 KADTIIPGKP
-668 VYLISTCMIGADDE
+668 VYLISTCMIGADDK

-723 SLKKNEDGSLWLEN
+723 SLRKNEDGSLWLEN

-789 SVTVMNAKDKKIVL
+789 SVTVMNARDKKIVL

>member
-23 QEQAG
+23 QEQASP
-28 LVDKAEWKEGN
+28 VDKAEWKEGN
-39 YFYLKSA
+39 YFYLTSA

-51 LDAERTDSVLVRNSA
+51 LDAERTDSVIVRNSA

-162 LPISNYLLKANELG
+162 LPISNYLLKADELG
-176 DGIST
+176 NGIST
-181 FILNM
+181 FVLNM
-186 GGNYTGDIFKDK
+186 GGNYTGDIFKDN
-198 ELVATNLTGENKDY
+198 ELIATDLTGDDEAY

-221 YFDDGKAKY
+221 YFEDGKAKY

-240 SGAKNAFGF
+240 SGAQNSFGF
-249 KFVADSTYKGP
+249 KFVADSTY
-260 AGGGT
+260 GGT
-265 HTWGNEAFQKFKF
+265 HTWGNGDFQKFKF
-278 TIDLKNDSVAMFV
+278 TIDLKNDSIAMFV
-291 KQAPSLTSENKYSG
+291 KQAPSLSIVNRYST
-305 NDVQVVYAT
+305 DVQVVYAT
-314 LGDNKVLTVSETNPL
+314 LGDNKVLTVSETDPL

-347 NGSGVY
+347 DGSGVY
-353 FLKNVGKTANAGKY
+353 FLKSVGRTTNAGKY
-367 LYGNED
+367 LYGNE
-373 KDEKYEYVSET
+373 EYASET
-384 PSVYNPDGQWYVK
+384 PSLYNPDGQWYVK
-397 EENGKYSIVDRLKGT
+397 EENGKYSIVNRLTNK
-412 TYASNSEIFAV
+412 TYAANSEIFAIK
-423 NGVSGAYTVAGRTDT
+423 GASGIYTVAGRTDT
-438 LSFEYQPKVDLK
+438 LSFIYQPTIDLK
-450 DKYLGSLYF
+450 DKYLGVLRL
-459 TEAELKEKA
+459 TEAELKEKT
-468 IQLNLQAVDGV
+468 IQLSVKAVGGTA
-479 VVPISVSD
+479 PISVSD
-487 SVLFADT
+487 SLLLADMENEATPFRLLAGT
-494 EEDAKIFGLEVKEKS
+494 EGKTA
-509 VVGGAKVLG
+509 GAQSLG
-518 DTLYAVS
+518 DTLYTVS
-525 YHLKDQFGDRYLV
+525 YRLADQFGDRVLV
-538 KDEES
+538 KDTETG
-543 KSLIVSA
+543 SLIMSSF
-550 YQQSIL
+550 QKDTL
-556 DVVFESTKYGDTYE
+556 DVVFRQSNDGTVYE
-570 MKVGDEYVTYNTKS
+570 LTVGDYYVTYNTQS
-584 NLLLLGTSE
+584 NLLLSKNKSDAVSFDVE
-593 EAFKFKVDIIDAPQY
+593 VVDAPQY

-634 ELKNEGQEITKADYT
+634 EMKNEGQEITKAGYT

-723 SLKKNEDGSLWLEN
+723 SLRKNEDGSLWLEN

-775 IEAPTSVVVAGGHN
+775 IETPTSVVVAGGHN

>member
-10 TALLMGTSLSVFA
+10 TALLAVSLS
-23 QEQAG
+23 AG
-28 LVDKAEWKEGN
+28 AADNTEWKEGYYYQLESN
-39 YFYLKSA
+39 GY
-46 NSYLA
+46 YLA
-51 LDAERTDSVLVRNSA
+51 VDGVVSDSVIVKKTIAESKASLDS
-66 GETKDE
+66 T
-72 IDLALWQIKKV
+72 LWQITKR
-83 ETTAGGDVYQFTNKA
+83 TTSGGIVYQFRNKA
-98 TKAVLSFSTKANAT
+98 TNALLAFAAKENAT
-112 TVLDPSGVSQW
+112 TKLDPAGISEWAFSDGNAIKGFFGDGKSYGLSISEDGVLSLV
-123 TFTGGKIVGYY
+123 TTNASEFKIVA
-134 GDSKTLALSVSDSK
+134 T
-148 LTLASTANNSFTVE
+148 NSYT
-162 LPISNYLLKANELG
+162 LKADELG

-181 FILNM
+181 FYMDLD
-186 GGNYTGDIFKDK
+186 GEYEGDIFSGK
-198 ELVATNLTGENKDY
+198 ELIAKETEDGYLKLQYKDDQEF
-212 MSLQIKGDE
+212 S
-221 YFDDGKAKY
+221 DGKAKY
-230 LGVDTLYTEI
+230 LGVDSVKTTI
-240 SGAKNAFGF
+240 TGAAGSYGLQF
-249 KFVADSTYKGP
+249 KADSMYTKG
-260 AGGGT
+260 AL
-265 HTWGNEAFQKFKF
+265 HSYSNDDAQKFKF
-278 TIDLKNDSVAMFV
+278 VIDLSNDSIAVFV
-291 KQAPSLTSENKYSG
+291 KKVNTAENI
-305 NDVQVVYAT
+305 QVVYAT
-314 LGDNKVLTVSETNPL
+314 LGDKKVLTVSETEPL

-353 FLKNVGKTANAGKY
+353 FLKNVGKAANAGKY
-367 LYGNED
+367 LYGNE
-373 KDEKYEYVSET
+373 EYVSET

-397 EENGKYSIVDRLKGT
+397 EENGKYSIVDRLSNT
-412 TYASNSEIFAV
+412 SYAAANSEIFAV
-423 NGVSGAYTVAGRTDT
+423 NGVSGAYTVAGKTDT
-438 LSFEYQPKVDLK
+438 LSFEYQPKVDLN

-468 IQLNLQAVDGV
+468 IRLNLQAVDGV

-494 EEDAKIFGLEVKEKS
+494 EEDAKIFGLEVKDKK

-608 ETVES
+608 EAVKS

-668 VYLISTCMIGADDE
+668 VYLISTCMIGADDK

-723 SLKKNEDGSLWLEN
+723 SLRKNEDGSLWLEN

-789 SVTVMNAKDKKIVL
+789 SVTVMNARDKKIVL

>member
-23 QEQAG
+23 EQASS
-28 LVDKAEWKEGN
+28 VDKAEWKEGN

-148 LTLASTANNSFTVE
+148 LALVE
-162 LPISNYLLKANELG
+162 ATESEFSVVYPDKAYNLKINELG

-181 FILNM
+181 FYMDL
-186 GGNYTGDIFKDK
+186 GEEYEGDIFSGK
-198 ELVATNLTGENKDY
+198 ELVAKETEDGFLKLQYKDDQEF
-212 MSLQIKGDE
+212 S
-221 YFDDGKAKY
+221 DGKAKY
-230 LGVDTLYTEI
+230 LGVDSVKTTI
-240 SGAKNAFGF
+240 TGATGSYGLQF
-249 KFVADSTYKGP
+249 KADSMYTKG
-260 AGGGT
+260 AL
-265 HTWGNEAFQKFKF
+265 HSYSNDDAQKFKF
-278 TIDLKNDSVAMFV
+278 VIDLSNDSIAVFV
-291 KQAPSLTSENKYSG
+291 KKVNTAENI
-305 NDVQVVYAT
+305 QVVYAT
-314 LGDNKVLTVSETNPL
+314 LGDNKVLTVSETTSKDDMMLPT

-367 LYGNED
+367 LYGNEV
-373 KDEKYEYVSET
+373 YTSET

-397 EENGKYSIVDRLKGT
+397 EENGKYSIVDRLSNKL
-412 TYASNSEIFAV
+412 YATNCEIFAV
-423 NGVSGAYTVAGRTDT
+423 KGISGAYTVAGRTDT

-450 DKYLGSLYF
+450 DKYLGILRL
-459 TEAELKEKA
+459 TEAELKEKT
-468 IQLNLQAVDGV
+468 IQLNVNAVGGT
-479 VVPISVSD
+479 VPISVSD
-487 SVLFADT
+487 SLLLADMEKEATSFRLFAGT
-494 EEDAKIFGLEVKEKS
+494 EEKTA
-509 VVGGAKVLG
+509 GAQSLG
-518 DTLYAVS
+518 DTLYTVS
-525 YHLKDQFGDRYLV
+525 YRLADQFGDRVLV
-538 KDEES
+538 KDS
-543 KSLIVSA
+543 KTGSLIMSS
-550 YQQSIL
+550 YQKDPLGIVFRQSN
-556 DVVFESTKYGDTYE
+556 DGTVYE
-570 MKVGDEYVTYNTKS
+570 MTVGKEYVTYSTQS
-584 NLLLLGTSE
+584 NLLLSE
-593 EAFKFKVDIIDAPQY
+593 EKSEAVEFDVDIIDAPQY

-682 TSDVRYYLSAI
+682 TSNVRYYLSAI

-803 TDILGKIVGNYLV
+803 TDILGKIVGNYVV

>member
-23 QEQAG
+23 EQASS
-28 LVDKAEWKEGN
+28 VDKAEWKEGYYYQLESN
-39 YFYLKSA
+39 GY
-46 NSYLA
+46 YLA
-51 LDAERTDSVLVRNSA
+51 VDGVVSDSVIVKKTIAESKASLDS
-66 GETKDE
+66 T
-72 IDLALWQIKKV
+72 LWQITKRP
-83 ETTAGGDVYQFTNKA
+83 TTTGVDVYQFRNKA
-98 TKAVLSFSTKANAT
+98 TNALLAFAAKENAT
-112 TVLDPSGVSQW
+112 TKLDPAGVSEW
-123 TFTGGKIVGYY
+123 AFSDGNAIKGFFGDGKSYSLSLSKDGVLSLATTNSSNFNIVETMLY
-134 GDSKTLALSVSDSK
+134 
-148 LTLASTANNSFTVE
+148 
-162 LPISNYLLKANELG
+162 ILKADELG

-181 FILNM
+181 FYMDLD
-186 GGNYTGDIFKDK
+186 GEYEGDIFSGK
-198 ELVATNLTGENKDY
+198 ELIAKETEDGYLKLQYKDD
-212 MSLQIKGDE
+212 QE
-221 YFDDGKAKY
+221 FPDGKAKY

-240 SGAKNAFGF
+240 SGAQNSFGF
-249 KFVADSTYKGP
+249 KFVADSTY
-260 AGGGT
+260 GGK
-265 HTWGNEAFQKFKF
+265 HTWGNEDFQKFKF
-278 TIDLKNDSVAMFV
+278 TIDLKNDSVAVFV
-291 KQAPSLTSENKYSG
+291 KQAPSLSIDNRYSE
-305 NDVQVVYAT
+305 DFQVVYAT
-314 LGDNKVLTVSETNPL
+314 LGDKKVLTVSETNPL
-329 QGTAPFIT
+329 QATAPFIT

-353 FLKNVGKTANAGKY
+353 FLKNAGKTTDGGKY
-367 LYGNED
+367 LYGSG
-373 KDEKYEYVSET
+373 YVAET

-397 EENGKYSIVDRLKGT
+397 EENGKYSIVDRLSNT
-412 TYASNSEIFAV
+412 SYAAANSEIFAV
-423 NGVSGAYTVAGRTDT
+423 KGISGAYTVAGKTDT
-438 LSFEYQPKVDLK
+438 LSFEYQPKVDLN

-468 IQLNLQAVDGV
+468 IRLNLQAVDGV

-494 EEDAKIFGLEVKEKS
+494 EEDAKIFGLEVKDKK

-608 ETVES
+608 EAVKS

-623 YLTMNPLTLWA
+623 FLTMNPLTLWA
-634 ELKNEGQEITKADYT
+634 EMKNEGQEITKAGYT

-723 SLKKNEDGSLWLEN
+723 SLRKNEDGSLWLEN

-789 SVTVMNAKDKKIVL
+789 SVTVMNARDKKIVL

>member
-10 TALLMGTSLSVFA
+10 TALLAVSLS
-23 QEQAG
+23 AG
-28 LVDKAEWKEGN
+28 AAGNTEWKEGYYYQLESN
-39 YFYLKSA
+39 DGVVS
-46 NSYLA
+46 
-51 LDAERTDSVLVRNSA
+51 DSVIVKKTIAESKASLDS
-66 GETKDE
+66 T
-72 IDLALWQIKKV
+72 LWQITKR
-83 ETTAGGDVYQFTNKA
+83 TTSGGIVYQFRNKA
-98 TKAVLSFSTKANAT
+98 TNALLAFAAKENAT
-112 TVLDPSGVSQW
+112 TKLDPAGVSEW
-123 TFTGGKIVGYY
+123 AFSDGNAIKGFFGDGKSYSLSLSKDGVLSLATTNSSNFNIVE
-134 GDSKTLALSVSDSK
+134 TK
-148 LTLASTANNSFTVE
+148 LYT
-162 LPISNYLLKANELG
+162 LKADELG

-181 FILNM
+181 FYMDL
-186 GGNYTGDIFKDK
+186 GGEYEGDIFSGK
-198 ELVATNLTGENKDY
+198 ELIAKKAEGGYLKLQYKDD
-212 MSLQIKGDE
+212 QE
-221 YFDDGKAKY
+221 FPDGKAKY

-240 SGAKNAFGF
+240 SGAQNSFGF
-249 KFVADSTYKGP
+249 KFVADSTY
-260 AGGGT
+260 GGK
-265 HTWGNEAFQKFKF
+265 HTWGNEDFQKFKF
-278 TIDLKNDSVAMFV
+278 TIDLKNDSIAMFV
-291 KQAPSLTSENKYSG
+291 KQAPSLSIDNRYSE
-305 NDVQVVYAT
+305 DFQVVYAT
-314 LGDNKVLTVSETNPL
+314 LGDKKVLTVSETEPL

-367 LYGNED
+367 LYGNEV
-373 KDEKYEYVSET
+373 YASET

-397 EENGKYSIVDRLKGT
+397 EENGKYSIVDRLSNT
-412 TYASNSEIFAV
+412 SYATNSEIFAV
-423 NGVSGAYTVAGRTDT
+423 KGVSGAYTVAGKTDT

-450 DKYLGSLYF
+450 DKYLGILRL
-459 TEAELKEKA
+459 TEAELKEKT
-468 IQLNLQAVDGV
+468 IQLNVNAVGGT
-479 VVPISVSD
+479 VPISVSD
-487 SVLFADT
+487 SLLLADMEKEATSFRLFAGT
-494 EEDAKIFGLEVKEKS
+494 EKKTA
-509 VVGGAKVLG
+509 GAKSLG
-518 DTLYAVS
+518 DTLYMVS
-525 YHLKDQFGDRYLV
+525 YRLADQFGDRVLV
-538 KDEES
+538 KDS
-543 KSLIVSA
+543 KTGSLIMSSFQKDPLDIVFR
-550 YQQSIL
+550 QSN
-556 DVVFESTKYGDTYE
+556 DGTVYE
-570 MKVGDEYVTYNTKS
+570 MTVDKEYVTYNKQS
-584 NLLLLGTSE
+584 NLLLSDKKE
-593 EAFKFKVDIIDAPQY
+593 EAVSFDVDIIDAPQY

>member
-10 TALLMGTSLSVFA
+10 TALLLGASFSAVA
-23 QEQAG
+23 A
-28 LVDKAEWKEGN
+28 VDKAEWKEGN
-39 YFYLKSA
+39 YFYLTS
-46 NSYLA
+46 NGSYLA
-51 LDAERTDSVLVRNSA
+51 LDAERTDSVLVRSNK
-66 GETKDE
+66 GDKKEE

-83 ETTAGGDVYQFTNKA
+83 ETTAAGDVYQFTNKA
-98 TKAVLSFSTKANAT
+98 TKAVLAFSTKANAT

-123 TFTGGKIVGYY
+123 TFTDGEIVGYY

-148 LTLASTANNSFTVE
+148 LALTSTTNNSFTVE
-162 LPISNYLLKANELG
+162 LPDSNYRLKANELG

-186 GGNYTGDIFKDK
+186 GGNYSGDIFKDK
-198 ELVATNLTGENKDY
+198 ELVATDLTGENADY
-212 MSLQIKGDE
+212 MSLQVKGDE

-249 KFVADSTYKGP
+249 KFVADSTYRGP
-260 AGGGT
+260 KGGGT
-265 HTWGNEAFQKFKF
+265 HTWGNEAFQKFRF

-291 KQAPSLTSENKYSG
+291 KQAPSLTSDDKYSEK
-305 NDVQVVYAT
+305 DVQVVYAT
-314 LGDNKVLTVSETNPL
+314 LGDNKVLTVSETESL

-353 FLKNVGKTANAGKY
+353 FLKNAGKTTDGGKY
-367 LYGNED
+367 LYGSG
-373 KDEKYEYVSET
+373 YVAET

-397 EENGKYSIVDRLKGT
+397 EENGKYSIVDRLKGK
-412 TYASNSEIFAV
+412 TYAANSEIFAV
-423 NGVSGAYTVAGRTDT
+423 KGVSGAYTVAGRTDT
-438 LSFEYQPKVDLK
+438 LTFEYQPKVDLK

-459 TEAELKEKA
+459 SEAELKEKV
-468 IQLNLQAVDGV
+468 IQLNLQAVDGI

-494 EEDAKIFGLEVKEKS
+494 EEDAKIFRLEVNDKR
-509 VVGGAKVLG
+509 VVGGATILG

-525 YHLKDQFGDRYLV
+525 YLLKDQFGDRYLV
-538 KDEES
+538 EDKEN
-543 KSLIVSA
+543 KSLVVSEF
-550 YQQSIL
+550 QQSVL

-570 MKVGDEYVTYNTKS
+570 MKVKDEYVTYNTKS
-584 NLLLLGTSE
+584 NFLLLGPSE
-593 EAFKFKVDIIDAPQY
+593 EAFKFKVNIINAPQY

-634 ELKNEGQEITKADYT
+634 EMKNEGQEITKAGYT

-668 VYLISTCMIGADDE
+668 VYLISTCMIGADDK

-693 DTVQHEGKNR
+693 DTVQYEGKNR

-737 INVKGGAF
+737 VNVKGGSF
-745 VSQIAN
+745 VTQIAN
-751 TLVMSNTGMNFSA
+751 TLVMSNTGMNFTT

-775 IEAPTSVVVAGGHN
+775 IEKPVSVIVAGGHN

>member
-23 QEQAG
+23 EQASS
-28 LVDKAEWKEGN
+28 VDKAEWKEGYYYQLESN
-39 YFYLKSA
+39 GY
-46 NSYLA
+46 YLA
-51 LDAERTDSVLVRNSA
+51 VDGVVSDSVIVKKTIAESKASLDS
-66 GETKDE
+66 T
-72 IDLALWQIKKV
+72 LWQITKR
-83 ETTAGGDVYQFTNKA
+83 TTSGGIVYQFRNKA
-98 TKAVLSFSTKANAT
+98 TNALLAFAAKENAT
-112 TVLDPSGVSQW
+112 TKLDPAGVSEW
-123 TFTGGKIVGYY
+123 VFSDGNAIKGFFGDGKSYSLSLSKDGVLSLATTNSSNFNIVE
-134 GDSKTLALSVSDSK
+134 TK
-148 LTLASTANNSFTVE
+148 LYT
-162 LPISNYLLKANELG
+162 LKADELG

-181 FILNM
+181 FYMDL
-186 GGNYTGDIFKDK
+186 GGEYEGDIFSGK
-198 ELVATNLTGENKDY
+198 ELIAKETEDGYLKLQYKDD
-212 MSLQIKGDE
+212 QE
-221 YFDDGKAKY
+221 FPDGKAKY

-240 SGAKNAFGF
+240 SDAQNSFGF
-249 KFVADSTYKGP
+249 KFVADSTY
-260 AGGGT
+260 GGK
-265 HTWGNEAFQKFKF
+265 HTWGNEDFQKFKF
-278 TIDLKNDSVAMFV
+278 TIDLKNDSVAVFV
-291 KQAPSLTSENKYSG
+291 KQAPSLSIDNKYSP
-305 NDVQVVYAT
+305 DVQVVYAT
-314 LGDNKVLTVSETNPL
+314 LGDKKVLTVSETEPL

-353 FLKNVGKTANAGKY
+353 FLKNVGKAANAGKY
-367 LYGNED
+367 LYGNEI
-373 KDEKYEYVSET
+373 YASET

-397 EENGKYSIVDRLKGT
+397 EENGKYSIVDRLSNT
-412 TYASNSEIFAV
+412 SYAPNCEIFAV

-438 LSFEYQPKVDLK
+438 LSFEYQPKVDLT

-459 TEAELKEKA
+459 TEAELNEKA

-494 EEDAKIFGLEVKEKS
+494 EEDAKIFGLEVKDKK
-509 VVGGAKVLG
+509 VVGGAMALG

-608 ETVES
+608 EAVKS

-623 YLTMNPLTLWA
+623 FLTMNPLTLWA
-634 ELKNEGQEITKADYT
+634 EMKNEGQEITKAGYT

-723 SLKKNEDGSLWLEN
+723 SLRKNEDGSLWLEN

-789 SVTVMNAKDKKIVL
+789 SVTVMNARDKKIVL

>member
-10 TALLMGTSLSVFA
+10 TALLAVSLS
-23 QEQAG
+23 AG
-28 LVDKAEWKEGN
+28 AADNTEWKEGYYYQLESN
-39 YFYLKSA
+39 GY
-46 NSYLA
+46 YLA
-51 LDAERTDSVLVRNSA
+51 VDGVVSDSVIVKKTIAESKASLDSTLWKI
-66 GETKDE
+66 TKR
-72 IDLALWQIKKV
+72 
-83 ETTAGGDVYQFTNKA
+83 TTSGGIVYQFRNKA
-98 TKAVLSFSTKANAT
+98 TNALLAFAAKENAT
-112 TVLDPSGVSQW
+112 TKLDPAGISEWAFSDGNAIKGFFGDGKSYSLSLSKDGVLSLV
-123 TFTGGKIVGYY
+123 TTNASDFKIVAT
-134 GDSKTLALSVSDSK
+134 DSYT
-148 LTLASTANNSFTVE
+148 
-162 LPISNYLLKANELG
+162 LKADELG

-181 FILNM
+181 FYMDL
-186 GGNYTGDIFKDK
+186 GGEYEGDIFSGK
-198 ELVATNLTGENKDY
+198 ELIAKKAEDGYLKLQYKDD
-212 MSLQIKGDE
+212 QE
-221 YFDDGKAKY
+221 FPDGKAKY

-240 SGAKNAFGF
+240 SGAQNSFGF
-249 KFVADSTYKGP
+249 KFVADSTY
-260 AGGGT
+260 GGK
-265 HTWGNEAFQKFKF
+265 HTWGNEDFQKFKF
-278 TIDLKNDSVAMFV
+278 TIDLKNDSVAVFV
-291 KQAPSLTSENKYSG
+291 KQAPSLSIDNRYSE
-305 NDVQVVYAT
+305 DFQVVYAT
-314 LGDNKVLTVSETNPL
+314 LGDKKVLTVSETTSKDDMMFPT

-353 FLKNVGKTANAGKY
+353 FLKNVGKAANAGKY
-367 LYGNED
+367 LYGNEI
-373 KDEKYEYVSET
+373 YASET

-397 EENGKYSIVDRLKGT
+397 EENGKYSIVDRLSNT
-412 TYASNSEIFAV
+412 SYAPNCEIFAV

-438 LSFEYQPKVDLK
+438 LSFEYQPKVDLT

-459 TEAELKEKA
+459 TEAELNEKA

-494 EEDAKIFGLEVKEKS
+494 EEDAKIFGLEVKDKK
-509 VVGGAKVLG
+509 VVGGAMALG

-570 MKVGDEYVTYNTKS
+570 MKVRDEYVTYNTKS

-608 ETVES
+608 EAVKS

-623 YLTMNPLTLWA
+623 FLTMNPLTLWA
-634 ELKNEGQEITKADYT
+634 EMKNEGQEITKAGYT

-668 VYLISTCMIGADDE
+668 VYLISTCMIGADDK

-723 SLKKNEDGSLWLEN
+723 SLRKNEDGSLWLEN

-789 SVTVMNAKDKKIVL
+789 SVTVMNARDKKIVL

>member
-23 QEQAG
+23 QEQASP
-28 LVDKAEWKEGN
+28 VDKAEWKEGN
-39 YFYLKSA
+39 YFYLKSD
-46 NSYLA
+46 NSYMA
-51 LDAERTDSVLVRNSA
+51 LSAERTDSVLIRSNE
-66 GETKDE
+66 GQTKDE

-134 GDSKTLALSVSDSK
+134 GDSKTLALSISDSK
-148 LTLASTANNSFTVE
+148 LALVE
-162 LPISNYLLKANELG
+162 ATESEFSVVYPNKAYNLKINELG

-181 FILNM
+181 FYMDL
-186 GGNYTGDIFKDK
+186 GGEYEGDIFSGK
-198 ELVATNLTGENKDY
+198 ELIAKEAEEGFWKLQYKDDQEF
-212 MSLQIKGDE
+212 S
-221 YFDDGKAKY
+221 DGKAKY
-230 LGVDTLYTEI
+230 LGVDSVKTTI
-240 SGAKNAFGF
+240 TGAAGSYGLQF
-249 KFVADSTYKGP
+249 KADSMYTKG
-260 AGGGT
+260 AL
-265 HTWGNEAFQKFKF
+265 HSYSNDDAQKFKF
-278 TIDLKNDSVAMFV
+278 VIDLSNDSIAVFV
-291 KQAPSLTSENKYSG
+291 KKVNTAENI
-305 NDVQVVYAT
+305 QVVYAT
-314 LGDNKVLTVSETNPL
+314 LGDNKVLTVSETTSKDDMMFPT

-353 FLKNVGKTANAGKY
+353 FLKNVGKAANAGKY
-367 LYGNED
+367 LYGNEI
-373 KDEKYEYVSET
+373 YASET

-397 EENGKYSIVDRLKGT
+397 EENGKYSIVDRLSNT
-412 TYASNSEIFAV
+412 SYAAANSEIFAV
-423 NGVSGAYTVAGRTDT
+423 KGISGAYTVAGRTDT
-438 LSFEYQPKVDLK
+438 LSFEYQPKVDLE
-450 DKYLGSLYF
+450 DKYLGILRL
-459 TEAELKEKA
+459 TEAELKEKT
-468 IQLNLQAVDGV
+468 IQLNVNAVGGT
-479 VVPISVSD
+479 VPISVSD
-487 SVLFADT
+487 SLLLADMEKEATSFRLFAGT
-494 EEDAKIFGLEVKEKS
+494 EEKTA
-509 VVGGAKVLG
+509 GAQSLG
-518 DTLYAVS
+518 DTLYTVS
-525 YHLKDQFGDRYLV
+525 YRLADQFGDRVLV
-538 KDEES
+538 KDS
-543 KSLIVSA
+543 KTGSLIMSS
-550 YQQSIL
+550 YQKDPLGIVFRQSN
-556 DVVFESTKYGDTYE
+556 DGTVYE
-570 MKVGDEYVTYNTKS
+570 MTVGKEYVTYSTQS
-584 NLLLLGTSE
+584 NLLLSE
-593 EAFKFKVDIIDAPQY
+593 EKSEAVEFDVDIIDAPQY
-608 ETVES
+608 EAVKS

-623 YLTMNPLTLWA
+623 FLTMNPLTLWA
-634 ELKNEGQEITKADYT
+634 EMKNEGQEITKAGYT

-668 VYLISTCMIGADDE
+668 VYLISTCMIGADDK

-723 SLKKNEDGSLWLEN
+723 SLRKNEDGSLWLEN

-789 SVTVMNAKDKKIVL
+789 SVTVMNARDKKIVL

>member
-23 QEQAG
+23 QEQASP
-28 LVDKAEWKEGN
+28 VDKAEWKEGN
-39 YFYLKSA
+39 YFYLTSA

-51 LDAERTDSVLVRNSA
+51 LDAERTDSVLVRSNK
-66 GETKDE
+66 GDTKDE

-134 GDSKTLALSVSDSK
+134 GDSKTLALSISDSR
-148 LTLASTANNSFTVE
+148 LALVE
-162 LPISNYLLKANELG
+162 ATESEFSVVYPDKAYSLKINELG

-181 FILNM
+181 FYMDL
-186 GGNYTGDIFKDK
+186 GGEYEGDIFSGK
-198 ELVATNLTGENKDY
+198 ELIAKEAEDGFWKLQYKDDQEF
-212 MSLQIKGDE
+212 S
-221 YFDDGKAKY
+221 DGKAKY
-230 LGVDTLYTEI
+230 LGVDSVKTTI
-240 SGAKNAFGF
+240 TGATGSYGLQF
-249 KFVADSTYKGP
+249 KADSMYTKG
-260 AGGGT
+260 AL
-265 HTWGNEAFQKFKF
+265 HSYSNDDAQKFKF
-278 TIDLKNDSVAMFV
+278 VIDLSNDSIAVFV
-291 KQAPSLTSENKYSG
+291 KKVNTAENI
-305 NDVQVVYAT
+305 QVVYAT
-314 LGDNKVLTVSETNPL
+314 LGDNKVLTVSETTSKDDMMLPT

-367 LYGNED
+367 LYGNEV
-373 KDEKYEYVSET
+373 YTSET

-397 EENGKYSIVDRLKGT
+397 EENGKYSIVDRLSNKL
-412 TYASNSEIFAV
+412 YATNCEIFAV
-423 NGVSGAYTVAGRTDT
+423 KGISGAYTVAGRTDT

-450 DKYLGSLYF
+450 DKYLGILRL
-459 TEAELKEKA
+459 TEAELKEKT
-468 IQLNLQAVDGV
+468 IQLNVNAVGGT
-479 VVPISVSD
+479 VPISVSD
-487 SVLFADT
+487 SLLLADMEKEATSFRLFAGT
-494 EEDAKIFGLEVKEKS
+494 EEKTA
-509 VVGGAKVLG
+509 GAQSLG
-518 DTLYAVS
+518 DTLYTVS
-525 YHLKDQFGDRYLV
+525 YRLADQFGDRVLV
-538 KDEES
+538 EDTETG
-543 KSLIVSA
+543 SLIMSSF
-550 YQQSIL
+550 QKDTL
-556 DVVFESTKYGDTYE
+556 DVVFRQSNDGTVYE
-570 MKVGDEYVTYNTKS
+570 LTVGDYYVTYNTQS
-584 NLLLLGTSE
+584 NLLLSKNKSDAVSFE
-593 EAFKFKVDIIDAPQY
+593 VEVVDAPQY

-613 SHLRFGSNGK
+613 SHLRFECNGK

>member
-10 TALLMGTSLSVFA
+10 TALLAVSLS
-23 QEQAG
+23 AG
-28 LVDKAEWKEGN
+28 AADNTEWKEGYYYQLESN
-39 YFYLKSA
+39 GY
-46 NSYLA
+46 YLA
-51 LDAERTDSVLVRNSA
+51 VDGVVSDSVIVKKTIAESKASLDS
-66 GETKDE
+66 T
-72 IDLALWQIKKV
+72 LWQITKR
-83 ETTAGGDVYQFTNKA
+83 TTSGGIVYQFRNKA
-98 TKAVLSFSTKANAT
+98 TNALLAFAAKENAT
-112 TVLDPSGVSQW
+112 TKLDPAGVSEW
-123 TFTGGKIVGYY
+123 AFSDGNAIKGFFGDGKSYSLSLSKDGVLSLATTNSSNFNIVE
-134 GDSKTLALSVSDSK
+134 TK
-148 LTLASTANNSFTVE
+148 LYT
-162 LPISNYLLKANELG
+162 LKADELG

-181 FILNM
+181 FYMDLD
-186 GGNYTGDIFKDK
+186 GEYEGDIFSGK
-198 ELVATNLTGENKDY
+198 ELIAKETEDGYLKLQYKDD
-212 MSLQIKGDE
+212 QE
-221 YFDDGKAKY
+221 FPDGKAKY
-230 LGVDTLYTEI
+230 LGVDSVKTTITGATGSYGLLFKADSMYTE
-240 SGAKNAFGF
+240 GALHSYSNDDA
-249 KFVADSTYKGP
+249 
-260 AGGGT
+260 
-265 HTWGNEAFQKFKF
+265 QKFKF
-278 TIDLKNDSVAMFV
+278 VIDLSNDSIAVFV
-291 KQAPSLTSENKYSG
+291 KKVNTAENI
-305 NDVQVVYAT
+305 QVVYAT
-314 LGDNKVLTVSETNPL
+314 LGDKKVLTVSETEPL

-353 FLKNVGKTANAGKY
+353 FLKNVGKAANAGKY
-367 LYGNED
+367 LYGNEV
-373 KDEKYEYVSET
+373 YASET

-397 EENGKYSIVDRLKGT
+397 EENSKYSIVDRLSNT
-412 TYASNSEIFAV
+412 SYAANSEIFAV

-438 LSFEYQPKVDLK
+438 LSFEYQPKVDLN
-450 DKYLGSLYF
+450 DKYLGILRL
-459 TEAELKEKA
+459 TEAELKEKT
-468 IQLNLQAVDGV
+468 IQLNVNAVGGT
-479 VVPISVSD
+479 VPISVSD
-487 SVLFADT
+487 SLLLADMEKEATSFRLFAGT
-494 EEDAKIFGLEVKEKS
+494 EEKTA
-509 VVGGAKVLG
+509 GAQSLG
-518 DTLYAVS
+518 DTLYTVS
-525 YHLKDQFGDRYLV
+525 YRLADQFGDRVLV
-538 KDEES
+538 KDS
-543 KSLIVSA
+543 KTGSLIMSS
-550 YQQSIL
+550 YQKDPLGIVFRQSN
-556 DVVFESTKYGDTYE
+556 DGTVYE
-570 MKVGDEYVTYNTKS
+570 MTVGKEYVTYSTQS
-584 NLLLLGTSE
+584 NLLLSE
-593 EAFKFKVDIIDAPQY
+593 EKSEAVEFDVDIIDAPQY
-608 ETVES
+608 EAVKS

-623 YLTMNPLTLWA
+623 FLTMNPLTLWA
-634 ELKNEGQEITKADYT
+634 EMKNEGQEITKAGYT

-723 SLKKNEDGSLWLEN
+723 SLRKNEDGSLWLEN

-789 SVTVMNAKDKKIVL
+789 SVTVMNARDKKIVL

>member
-23 QEQAG
+23 QEQASS
-28 LVDKAEWKEGN
+28 VDKAEWKEGN
-39 YFYLKSA
+39 YFYLKSD

-51 LDAERTDSVLVRNSA
+51 LSAERTDSVLIRSNE
-66 GETKDE
+66 GQTKDE

-134 GDSKTLALSVSDSK
+134 GDSKTLALSISDSK
-148 LTLASTANNSFTVE
+148 LALVE
-162 LPISNYLLKANELG
+162 ATESEFSVVYPNKAYNLKINELG

-181 FILNM
+181 FYMDL
-186 GGNYTGDIFKDK
+186 GGEYEGDIFSGK
-198 ELVATNLTGENKDY
+198 ELIAKEAEDGFWKLQYKDDQEF
-212 MSLQIKGDE
+212 S
-221 YFDDGKAKY
+221 DGKAKY
-230 LGVDTLYTEI
+230 LGVDSVKTTI
-240 SGAKNAFGF
+240 TGATGSYGLQF
-249 KFVADSTYKGP
+249 KADSMYTKG
-260 AGGGT
+260 AL
-265 HTWGNEAFQKFKF
+265 HSYSNEDAQKFKF
-278 TIDLKNDSVAMFV
+278 VIDLSNDSIAVFV
-291 KQAPSLTSENKYSG
+291 KKVNTAENI
-305 NDVQVVYAT
+305 QVVYAT
-314 LGDNKVLTVSETNPL
+314 LGDNKVLTVSETTSKDDMMFPT

-353 FLKNVGKTANAGKY
+353 FLKTVGKTANAGKY
-367 LYGNED
+367 LYG
-373 KDEKYEYVSET
+373 DENDTYKYVAET

-397 EENGKYSIVDRLKGT
+397 EENGKYSIVDRLKGK
-412 TYASNSEIFAV
+412 TYATNSEIFAV
-423 NGVSGAYTVAGRTDT
+423 KGASGAYTVAGRTDT

-450 DKYLGSLYF
+450 DKYLGILRL
-459 TEAELKEKA
+459 TEAELKEKT
-468 IQLNLQAVDGV
+468 IQLNVNAVGGT
-479 VVPISVSD
+479 VPISVSD
-487 SVLFADT
+487 SLLLADMEKEATSFRLFAGT
-494 EEDAKIFGLEVKEKS
+494 EEKTA
-509 VVGGAKVLG
+509 GAQSLG
-518 DTLYAVS
+518 DTLYTVS
-525 YHLKDQFGDRYLV
+525 YRLADQFGDRVLV
-538 KDEES
+538 KDS
-543 KSLIVSA
+543 KTGSLIMSS
-550 YQQSIL
+550 YQKDPLGIVFRQSN
-556 DVVFESTKYGDTYE
+556 DGTVYE
-570 MKVGDEYVTYNTKS
+570 MTVGKEYVTYSTQS
-584 NLLLLGTSE
+584 NLLLSE
-593 EAFKFKVDIIDAPQY
+593 EKSEAVEFDVDIIDAPQY

-613 SHLRFGSNGK
+613 SHLRFECNGK

-649 ADNFSFKIE
+649 ADNFSFRIE

>member
-10 TALLMGTSLSVFA
+10 TALLVASLS
-23 QEQAG
+23 AG
-28 LVDKAEWKEGN
+28 AASSVEWKEGN
-39 YFYLKSA
+39 YYQLQSGEFC
-46 NSYLA
+46 LA
-51 LDAERTDSVLVRNSA
+51 VDGIVSDSVIVKKKNV
-66 GETKDE
+66 EDPTKASLDST
-72 IDLALWQIKKV
+72 LWQVTKR
-83 ETTAGGDVYQFTNKA
+83 TTSGGIVYQFRNKA
-98 TKAVLSFSTKANAT
+98 TNALLAFAAKENAT
-112 TVLDPSGVSQW
+112 TKLDPSGVSEW
-123 TFTGGKIVGYY
+123 AFSDGGAIKGYF
-134 GDSKTLALSVSDSK
+134 GDGNSYSLSISKEGVLSLATTNSSEFNIEETKPYTLKS
-148 LTLASTANNSFTVE
+148 
-162 LPISNYLLKANELG
+162 NELG

-181 FILNM
+181 FYMDL
-186 GGNYTGDIFKDK
+186 GGEYEGDIFSGK
-198 ELVATNLTGENKDY
+198 ELIAKDINDGY
-212 MSLQIKGDE
+212 LMIQYKDDQE
-221 YFDDGKAKY
+221 FPDGKAKY
-230 LGVDTLYTEI
+230 LGVDSVKTTI
-240 SGAKNAFGF
+240 SGATGSYGLQF
-249 KFVADSTYKGP
+249 KADSTYEEG
-260 AGGGT
+260 AL
-265 HTWGNEAFQKFKF
+265 HSYSNEEAQQFKF
-278 TIDLKNDSVAMFV
+278 EIDLSNDSIAVFV
-291 KQAPSLTSENKYSG
+291 KSVSGSEGEVKI
-305 NDVQVVYAT
+305 VYAE
-314 LGDNKVLTVSETNPL
+314 LGNNKVLTVSEKNSN

-337 TRRGTPVTLA
+337 TRRGTPVTLT

-353 FLKNVGKTANAGKY
+353 FLKSVGRTANAGKY
-367 LYGNED
+367 LYGNE
-373 KDEKYEYVSET
+373 EYASET

-397 EENGKYSIVDRLKGT
+397 EENGKYSIVDRLSNT
-412 TYASNSEIFAV
+412 SYAANSEIFAV

-459 TEAELKEKA
+459 TEAELNEKA

-494 EEDAKIFGLEVKEKS
+494 EEDAKIFGLEVKDKK
-509 VVGGAKVLG
+509 VVGGAMALG

-556 DVVFESTKYGDTYE
+556 DVIFESTKYGDTYE

-593 EAFKFKVDIIDAPQY
+593 DAFKFKVDIIDAPQY

-634 ELKNEGQEITKADYT
+634 EMKNESQEITKAGYT

-682 TSDVRYYLSAI
+682 TSDARYYLSAI
-693 DTVQHEGKNR
+693 DTAQYEGKNR

-737 INVKGGAF
+737 VNVKGGSF
-745 VSQIAN
+745 VTQIAN

-764 EKASAPTANEE
+764 EKASAPTANEV
-775 IEAPTSVVVAGGHN
+775 IETPTSVIVAGGHN

>member
-23 QEQAG
+23 QEQASS
-28 LVDKAEWKEGN
+28 VDKAEWKEGN
-39 YFYLKSA
+39 YFYLKSD

-51 LDAERTDSVLVRNSA
+51 LSAERTDSVLIRSNE
-66 GETKDE
+66 GQTKDE

-123 TFTGGKIVGYY
+123 TFTDGYIVGYY

-148 LTLASTANNSFTVE
+148 LALTSTTNNRFTVE
-162 LPISNYLLKANELG
+162 LPDSKYQLKANELG

-353 FLKNVGKTANAGKY
+353 FLKNAGKTTDGGKY
-367 LYGNED
+367 LYGSG
-373 KDEKYEYVSET
+373 YVAET

-423 NGVSGAYTVAGRTDT
+423 NGVSGAYTVAGKTDT

-494 EEDAKIFGLEVKEKS
+494 EEDAKIFGLEVKDKK
-509 VVGGAKVLG
+509 VVGGAMVLG

-693 DTVQHEGKNR
+693 DTAQYEGKNR

-737 INVKGGAF
+737 VNVKGGSF
-745 VSQIAN
+745 VTQIAN
-751 TLVMSNTGMNFSA
+751 TLVMSNAGMNFSA
-764 EKASAPTANEE
+764 EKASAPTANEV
-775 IEAPTSVVVAGGHN
+775 IETPTSVIVAGGHN

>member
-10 TALLMGTSLSVFA
+10 TALLAVSLS
-23 QEQAG
+23 AG
-28 LVDKAEWKEGN
+28 AADNTEWKEGYYYQLESN
-39 YFYLKSA
+39 GY
-46 NSYLA
+46 YLA
-51 LDAERTDSVLVRNSA
+51 VDGVVSDSVIVKKTIAESKASLDS
-66 GETKDE
+66 T
-72 IDLALWQIKKV
+72 LWQITKR
-83 ETTAGGDVYQFTNKA
+83 TTSGGIVYQFRNKA
-98 TKAVLSFSTKANAT
+98 TNALLAFAAKENAT
-112 TVLDPSGVSQW
+112 TKLDPAGVSEW
-123 TFTGGKIVGYY
+123 VFSDGNAIKGFFGDGKSYSLSLSKDGVLSLATTNSSNFNIVE
-134 GDSKTLALSVSDSK
+134 TK
-148 LTLASTANNSFTVE
+148 LYT
-162 LPISNYLLKANELG
+162 LKADELG

-181 FILNM
+181 FYMDL
-186 GGNYTGDIFKDK
+186 GGEYEGDIFSGK
-198 ELVATNLTGENKDY
+198 ELIAKETEDGYLKLQYKDD
-212 MSLQIKGDE
+212 QE
-221 YFDDGKAKY
+221 FPDGKAKY
-230 LGVDTLYTEI
+230 LGVDSVKTTITGATGSYGLQFKADSMYTE
-240 SGAKNAFGF
+240 GALHSYSNDDA
-249 KFVADSTYKGP
+249 
-260 AGGGT
+260 
-265 HTWGNEAFQKFKF
+265 QKFKF
-278 TIDLKNDSVAMFV
+278 VIDLSNDSIAVFV
-291 KQAPSLTSENKYSG
+291 KKVNTAENI
-305 NDVQVVYAT
+305 QVVYAI
-314 LGDNKVLTVSETNPL
+314 LGDKKVLTVSETEPL

-353 FLKNVGKTANAGKY
+353 FLKNVGKAANAGKY
-367 LYGNED
+367 LYGNEI
-373 KDEKYEYVSET
+373 YASET

-397 EENGKYSIVDRLKGT
+397 EENGKYSIVDRLSNT
-412 TYASNSEIFAV
+412 SYAAANSEIFAV
-423 NGVSGAYTVAGRTDT
+423 KGISGAYTVAGKTDT
-438 LSFEYQPKVDLK
+438 LSFEYQPKVDLN

-468 IQLNLQAVDGV
+468 IRLNLQAVDGV

-494 EEDAKIFGLEVKEKS
+494 EEDAKIFGLEVKDKK

-608 ETVES
+608 EAVKS

-623 YLTMNPLTLWA
+623 FLTMNPLTLWA
-634 ELKNEGQEITKADYT
+634 EMKNEGQEITKADYT

-668 VYLISTCMIGADDE
+668 VYLISTCMIGADDK

-723 SLKKNEDGSLWLEN
+723 SLRKNEDGSLWLEN

-789 SVTVMNAKDKKIVL
+789 SVTVMNARDKKIVL

>member
-10 TALLMGTSLSVFA
+10 TALLMGASLSVSA
-23 QEQAG
+23 AD
-28 LVDKAEWKEGN
+28 VDKAEWKEGN
-39 YFYLKSA
+39 YFYLKTDA
-46 NSYLA
+46 QYYLA
-51 LDAERTDSVLVRNSA
+51 LDEMRTDSVLLRNNA
-66 GETKDE
+66 GTTKDE

-123 TFTGGKIVGYY
+123 TFTNGKIVGYY
-134 GDSKTLALSVSDSK
+134 GDSKTLAVSIKDSK
-148 LTLASTANNSFTVE
+148 DLVLATETSDAFSVE
-162 LPISNYLLKANELG
+162 YPNKKYLLEANELG
-176 DGIST
+176 NGIST
-181 FILNM
+181 FVLNM
-186 GGNYTGDIFKDK
+186 GGNYTGDIFKDN
-198 ELVATNLTGENKDY
+198 ELIATDLTGDDEAY

-221 YFDDGKAKY
+221 YFEDGKAKY

-240 SGAKNAFGF
+240 SGAQNSFGF
-249 KFVADSTYKGP
+249 KFVADSTY
-260 AGGGT
+260 GGT
-265 HTWGNEAFQKFKF
+265 HTWGNGDFQKFKF
-278 TIDLKNDSVAMFV
+278 TIDLKNDSIAMFV
-291 KQAPSLTSENKYSG
+291 KQAPSLSIDNRYST
-305 NDVQVVYAT
+305 DVQVVYAT
-314 LGDNKVLTVSETNPL
+314 LGDNKVLTVSETDPL

-337 TRRGTPVTLA
+337 TRRGTPVTLT

-353 FLKNVGKTANAGKY
+353 FLKNIGRTTNAGKY
-367 LYGNED
+367 LYGNE
-373 KDEKYEYVSET
+373 EYASET
-384 PSVYNPDGQWYVK
+384 PSLYNPDGQWYVK
-397 EENGKYSIVDRLKGT
+397 EENGKYSIVNRLTNK
-412 TYASNSEIFAV
+412 TYAANSEIFAV
-423 NGVSGAYTVAGRTDT
+423 KGASGIYTVAGKNDT
-438 LSFEYQPKVDLK
+438 LSFIYQPTVDLK
-450 DKYLGSLYF
+450 DKYLGVLRL
-459 TEAELKEKA
+459 TEAELKEKT
-468 IQLNLQAVDGV
+468 IQLSVKAVGGTA
-479 VVPISVSD
+479 PISVSD
-487 SVLFADT
+487 SLLLADMENEATPFRLLAGT
-494 EEDAKIFGLEVKEKS
+494 EGKTA
-509 VVGGAKVLG
+509 GAQSLG
-518 DTLYAVS
+518 DTLYTVS
-525 YHLKDQFGDRYLV
+525 YRLADQFGDRVLV
-538 KDEES
+538 KDT
-543 KSLIVSA
+543 KTGSLIMSSF
-550 YQQSIL
+550 QKDTL
-556 DVVFESTKYGDTYE
+556 DVVFRQSNDGTVYE
-570 MKVGDEYVTYNTKS
+570 LTVGDNYVTYNTQS
-584 NLLLLGTSE
+584 NLLLSDKKSE
-593 EAFKFKVDIIDAPQY
+593 AVSFDVEVVDAPQY

-613 SHLRFGSNGK
+613 SHLRFECNGK

-745 VSQIAN
+745 VSQIVN

>member
-10 TALLMGTSLSVFA
+10 TALLAVSLS
-23 QEQAG
+23 AG
-28 LVDKAEWKEGN
+28 AADNTEWKEGYYYQLESN
-39 YFYLKSA
+39 GY
-46 NSYLA
+46 YLA
-51 LDAERTDSVLVRNSA
+51 VDGVVSDSVIVKKTIAESKASLDS
-66 GETKDE
+66 T
-72 IDLALWQIKKV
+72 LWQITKR
-83 ETTAGGDVYQFTNKA
+83 TTSGGIVYQFRNKA
-98 TKAVLSFSTKANAT
+98 TNALLAFAAKENAT
-112 TVLDPSGVSQW
+112 TKLDPAGVSEW
-123 TFTGGKIVGYY
+123 VFSDGNAIKGFFGDGKSYSLSLSKDGVLSLATTNSSNFNIVE
-134 GDSKTLALSVSDSK
+134 TK
-148 LTLASTANNSFTVE
+148 LYT
-162 LPISNYLLKANELG
+162 LKADELG

-181 FILNM
+181 FYMDL
-186 GGNYTGDIFKDK
+186 GGEYEGDIFSGK
-198 ELVATNLTGENKDY
+198 ELIAKKAEDGYLKLQYKDD
-212 MSLQIKGDE
+212 QE
-221 YFDDGKAKY
+221 FPDGKAKY

-240 SGAKNAFGF
+240 SSAQNSFGF
-249 KFVADSTYKGP
+249 KFVADSTY
-260 AGGGT
+260 GGK
-265 HTWGNEAFQKFKF
+265 HTWGNEDFQKFKF
-278 TIDLKNDSVAMFV
+278 TIDLKNDSVAVFV
-291 KQAPSLTSENKYSG
+291 KQAPSLSIDNKYSP
-305 NDVQVVYAT
+305 DVQVVYAT
-314 LGDNKVLTVSETNPL
+314 LGDKKVLTVSETASL

-353 FLKNVGKTANAGKY
+353 FLKNVGKAANVGKY
-367 LYGNED
+367 LYGNEV
-373 KDEKYEYVSET
+373 YASET

-397 EENGKYSIVDRLKGT
+397 EENGKYSIVDRLSNT
-412 TYASNSEIFAV
+412 SYAPNCEIFAV

-438 LSFEYQPKVDLK
+438 LSFEYQPKVDLT

-459 TEAELKEKA
+459 TEAELNEKA

-494 EEDAKIFGLEVKEKS
+494 EEDAKIFGLEVKDKK
-509 VVGGAKVLG
+509 VVGGAMALG

-608 ETVES
+608 EAVKS

-623 YLTMNPLTLWA
+623 FLTMNPLTLWA
-634 ELKNEGQEITKADYT
+634 EMKNEGQEITKAGYT

-723 SLKKNEDGSLWLEN
+723 SLRKNEDGSLWLEN

-789 SVTVMNAKDKKIVL
+789 SVTVMNARDKKIVL

>member
-10 TALLMGTSLSVFA
+10 TALLAVSLS
-23 QEQAG
+23 AG
-28 LVDKAEWKEGN
+28 AADNTEWKEGYYYQLESN
-39 YFYLKSA
+39 GY
-46 NSYLA
+46 YLA
-51 LDAERTDSVLVRNSA
+51 VDGVVSDSVIVKKTIAESKALLDS
-66 GETKDE
+66 T
-72 IDLALWQIKKV
+72 LWQITKR
-83 ETTAGGDVYQFTNKA
+83 TTSGGIVYQFRNKA
-98 TKAVLSFSTKANAT
+98 TNALLAFAAKENAT
-112 TVLDPSGVSQW
+112 TKLDPAGVSEW
-123 TFTGGKIVGYY
+123 VFSDGNAIKGFFGDGKSYSLSLSKDGVLSLATTNSSNFNIVE
-134 GDSKTLALSVSDSK
+134 TK
-148 LTLASTANNSFTVE
+148 LYT
-162 LPISNYLLKANELG
+162 LKADELG

-181 FILNM
+181 FYMDL
-186 GGNYTGDIFKDK
+186 GGEYEGDIFSGK
-198 ELVATNLTGENKDY
+198 ELIAKETEDGYLKLQYKDD
-212 MSLQIKGDE
+212 QE
-221 YFDDGKAKY
+221 FPDGKAKY

-240 SGAKNAFGF
+240 SDAQNSFGF
-249 KFVADSTYKGP
+249 KFVADSTY
-260 AGGGT
+260 GGK
-265 HTWGNEAFQKFKF
+265 HTWGNEDFQKFKF
-278 TIDLKNDSVAMFV
+278 TIDLKNDSVAVFV
-291 KQAPSLTSENKYSG
+291 KQAPSLSIDNRYSE
-305 NDVQVVYAT
+305 DFQVVYAT
-314 LGDNKVLTVSETNPL
+314 LGDKKVLTVSETEPL

-367 LYGNED
+367 LYGNE
-373 KDEKYEYVSET
+373 EYVSET

-397 EENGKYSIVDRLKGT
+397 EENGKYSIVDRLSNKS
-412 TYASNSEIFAV
+412 YATNCEIFAV
-423 NGVSGAYTVAGRTDT
+423 NGVSGAYTVAGKTDT
-438 LSFEYQPKVDLK
+438 LSFEYQPKVDLE
-450 DKYLGSLYF
+450 DKYLGILRL
-459 TEAELKEKA
+459 TEAELKEKT
-468 IQLNLQAVDGV
+468 IQLNVNAVGGT
-479 VVPISVSD
+479 VPISVSD
-487 SVLFADT
+487 SLLLADMEKEATSFRLFAGT
-494 EEDAKIFGLEVKEKS
+494 EEKTA
-509 VVGGAKVLG
+509 GAQSLG
-518 DTLYAVS
+518 DTLYTVS
-525 YHLKDQFGDRYLV
+525 YRLADQFGDRVLV
-538 KDEES
+538 KDS
-543 KSLIVSA
+543 KTGSLIMSS
-550 YQQSIL
+550 YQKDPLGIVFRQSN
-556 DVVFESTKYGDTYE
+556 DGTVYE
-570 MKVGDEYVTYNTKS
+570 MTVGKEYVTYSTQS
-584 NLLLLGTSE
+584 NLLLSE
-593 EAFKFKVDIIDAPQY
+593 EKSEAVEFDVDIIDAPQY
-608 ETVES
+608 EAVKS

-623 YLTMNPLTLWA
+623 FLTMNPLTLWA
-634 ELKNEGQEITKADYT
+634 EMKNEGQEITKAGYT

-668 VYLISTCMIGADDE
+668 VYLISTCMIGADDK

-723 SLKKNEDGSLWLEN
+723 SLRKNEDGSLWLEN

-789 SVTVMNAKDKKIVL
+789 SVTVMNARDKKIVL